1 MNLPGR
7 YPLTAYQQDIWAAN
21 SLFPDLPQ
29 FNCFITDRF
38 TGEVDVELLKE
49 CLRRAADRNDAFRLR
64 IAPEDGTPC
73 QWAEYETFDIPT
85 IDLSGAAAPREACET
100 WIKDAFDVPFEV
112 ERRRL
117 FTIAVLKEREDVVH
131 AYVKVHHIIA
141 DAWGLNL
148 FMSQVRAEYDQVR
161 RTGRFDDR
169 PVPSYLGFV
178 EEERRYRGSD
188 DHERDRE
195 FFQERLAGVTPAFFR
210 RTAPAGSRR
219 STRHSF
225 LIERDLIERIRE
237 RGHSVFAFVA
247 GAFAVYLS
255 RIHGSDE
262 VVLGVPLLNRPTAG
276 QKQTVGHVANT
287 LPLRVTPGRDRTM
300 SELVAEVQAGT
311 RALKPHERFSVGDLL
326 RSVPLQGSGPKR
338 LFDTTIAYLRWPSP
352 LAVQGVEY
360 ETVVQG
366 RAHDDDVLAVVVN
379 ELDDVSDVLV
389 DMDYALDVFD
399 ADFPIESV
407 ATHIE
412 AILRGTL
419 DQADRP
425 LSEVPMIGEAE
436 RAALIAAGSGP
447 VTDYSQ
453 DTTVHALFERQAART
468 PDRPAVIAEDP
479 AESLTFAQLD
489 AWANHVA
496 HRLRGDGVD
505 VGDRVAVVAERGP
518 QLVAAVLGVLKAG
531 GAYVPVDP
539 SHPAER
545 VRFLLAD
552 SGARSVLLGS
562 TVSASLVGDAVPVL
576 RLDATPRTAPA
587 PSGPVGGPGDL
598 AYVIYT
604 SGSTGQ
610 PKGVQVEHRSVV
622 NRLEWMQRRYPVG
635 DGDVL
640 LQKTPVTFDVSV
652 WELFWWAITGAGL
665 ALLPPGGER
674 DPGAILGTVRAH
686 RVSVAHFVPS
696 MLGPFLDLLEE
707 DPALLDGVASLRQV
721 FCSGEAL
728 APTQVNRFNRIFA
741 AAGRPAPRLVNLY
754 GPTEATVDVTYHDCP
769 GDAAQEV
776 RRVPIGRPIDNIRLY
791 VVGAHGDLQPVGVP
805 GELCIAGVGVAR
817 GYLDRP
823 ELDSAVFVA
832 DPFTP
837 GDEPLSGEGRRG
849 RMYRTGDRARW
860 LADGTLEYLGRL
872 DDQVKIRGNRV
883 ELGEVRD
890 RLAAFPGV
898 RDAIVVDRNSPARG
912 VHLVGYYVADEDV
925 RLADLRARLLESLPE
940 FMIPAFFVRIDGI
953 PLTAN
958 GKADRRRLPAPAAEA
973 DAKTA
978 EPTNEIEAKIA
989 AAWSLVL
996 ETDRIGVDQDYYSL
1010 GGDSIMMLR
1019 IQAEARRAGVH
1030 FTLADMVR
1038 NPTVAALAA
1047 TATTSSP
1054 TGQDAP
1060 LEPFALVSGID
1071 RARLTGLADAYP
1083 ATRLHLG
1090 LLYHSRERERTAVYH
1105 DVFRYSL
1112 TTEWNEEALR
1122 RAFDSL
1128 VRRHPV
1134 LRSAF
1139 DLGGYSEP
1147 LQLVHQEVDGG
1158 LEIADLRDLGEQ
1170 EAQAEVARHVEERRY
1185 HEYRLDRPPLYLFRA
1200 HVLNASVELVFSFH
1214 HAILDGW
1221 SVATLVRELLQD
1233 FLHNA
1238 GRPVAAVPS
1247 GPLPSPALY
1256 VREERRALASDSTRS
1271 YWQRLLTG
1279 AELVQIDGFRPY
1291 EPAGDEELIVHHVE
1305 LPDGLGATA
1314 RSLARAHGL
1323 PVKSLLLA
1331 AHCLTLRLFSDTRDI
1346 TTGLVTGGRP
1356 EEAGAE
1362 RITGLFLE
1370 TLPLRL
1376 DTQPRTWLD
1385 SAREVYQQ
1393 ERDSHP
1399 HRRYPLSAIQED
1411 RGGDVIFET
1420 AFNYVHLHVLTSLF
1434 EDTDMVLA
1442 DFRTWEETNF
1452 KLLVNA
1458 VVDPVDERLWLRMDC
1473 DGRTFSRAQVE
1484 SLGRT
1489 YLAVLQRM
1497 TEHPDADVDFAFLC
1511 DPRDEAALRAGTT
1524 PGTTS
1529 GTGTTPGP
1537 DGDAPMNVIRR
1548 IDEHV
1553 ARTPDAV
1560 AVSCGSRQWTYA
1572 QLDEAAN
1579 RIARGLIDAGARP
1592 GSTVGIAMDRSPET
1606 LATVLGVGK
1615 AGATC
1620 VPLDVSYPP
1629 ARLASMVAQADPLRI
1644 ITHETHAHLFE
1655 RSARLLHVDDLLA
1668 VEPAPVGGTELPE
1681 ITGETVAYL
1690 LFTSGSSGEP
1700 KGVELPHRVLANYM
1714 SWQIPAASG
1723 AAGGK
1728 TLQFA
1733 PLSFDV
1739 AFQEIYSTLCG
1750 GGTLQLLSEEER
1762 RDMPALLRLLDREEV
1777 ERAFMPFVALQQLA
1791 ETSQALG
1798 IRPRA
1803 LRVVISSG
1811 EQLRITDEI
1820 RRFCAALPGTVLEN
1834 QYGPTETHLLT
1845 HHTMTGD
1852 PADFPDLPPVGVP
1865 VDGIELHLLD
1875 GLMRPVPPGAK
1886 GEIYVGGVC
1895 LAHGYR
1901 NRPDLTEQRFVPH
1914 PSGEPGARLYRTGD
1928 LARVMPDGNLVWLG
1942 RADSQVKVRGFRVEL
1957 AEVEL
1962 AITKL
1967 AEEQP
1972 GIREAAVVARRREG
1986 ADAFLAAFLVGD
1998 AEAVDLDEVRTR
2010 LRTALPDYMV
2020 PSHLEWLP
2028 RLPLTPSGKRDD
2040 ALLRR
2045 MPLAAPTA
2053 HAAPP
2058 ADEHEK
2064 ALVGILAEL
2073 LELPT
2078 VGVRDNFFDIGGTSL
2093 TAMRLVMT
2101 IEKRYGVSVPISSF
2115 VAAPTVSGLAE
2126 RLRAG
2131 NSAAE
2136 FDPVVPIRTQGD
2148 KPPLFLVHPLGG
2160 HVLCYVRLARLLP
2173 QDQPVYALQAA
2184 GTVSGTEPLGSIPEL
2199 ADSYLKAMRRACPE
2213 GPYVI
2218 GGWSFG
2224 GFIAFEMA
2232 RQLRRADP
2240 DALRSAV
2247 LIDPIFVKQGER
2259 PDAADHSLLE
2269 WFFWELLWTGRSGT
2283 APVVPL
2289 PDGLAEEEKFDFIV
2303 EHATQAGVLPAGS
2316 SRTTVRRLFGMF
2328 KAHWQAILSY
2338 QPEPGDEDLVLL
2350 RATGGLPEILR
2361 PMHSAA
2367 RSLHEDPTNGWGALT
2382 TGRLQVVDVPGDHL
2396 VLLEEP
2402 HVNVIAEKIVEAV
2415 VDRLDHRQ
2423 ADRSGK

>member
-1 MNLPGR
+1 MNLRPR
-7 YPLTAYQQDIWAAN
+7 NPLTAYQQDIWAAN

-38 TGEVDVELLKE
+38 TGEVDVDLLKE
-49 CLRRAADRNDAFRLR
+49 CLRRAVDRNDAFRLR
-64 IAPEDGTPC
+64 IDPQDGTPG
-73 QWAEYETFDIPT
+73 QWAEDEAFDIPT
-85 IDLSGAAAPREACET
+85 VDFSAADEPRAACEA
-100 WIKDAFDVPFEV
+100 WIKDAFDAPIEV

-117 FTIAVLKEREDVVH
+117 FAIAVLKEREDVVRT
-131 AYVKVHHIIA
+131 YVKVHHIVA

-148 FMSQVRAEYDQVR
+148 FMSQVRAEYDRAR
-161 RTGRFDDR
+161 RTGEFDDPPAR
-169 PVPSYLGFV
+169 SYLDFA
-178 EEERRYRGSD
+178 EEQRRYQASD
-188 DHERDRE
+188 DHEQDRA
-195 FFQERLAGVTPAFFR
+195 FFQERLKDVAPAFFR
-210 RTAPAGSRR
+210 RAAPAGSRR
-219 STRHSF
+219 SARHSF
-225 LIERDLIERIRE
+225 LIERALIDRIRE
-237 RGHSVFAFVA
+237 RGDSVFAYVA
-247 GAFAVYLS
+247 SAFAVYLS

-262 VVLGVPLLNRPTAG
+262 VVLGVPLMNRTTAG
-276 QKQTVGHVANT
+276 QKQTVGHFANT
-287 LPLRVTPGRDRTM
+287 LPLRIAPGNDRTM
-300 SELVAEVQAGT
+300 SDLVADVQAAT
-311 RALKPHERFSVGDLL
+311 RALKPHERFALGDLL

-338 LFDTTIAYLRWPSP
+338 LFDTTIAYLRWPRP
-352 LAVQGVEY
+352 LAVHGVTY
-360 ETVVQG
+360 ETVVQA

-407 ATHIE
+407 ATHLE

-419 DQADRP
+419 DGADRP
-425 LSEVPMIGEAE
+425 LAEVPMLGGAE
-436 RAALIAAGSGP
+436 RAALLALGSGP
-447 VTDYSQ
+447 VTDFSAH
-453 DTTVHALFERQAART
+453 TTLHALFEQQAAIT
-468 PDRPAVIAEDP
+468 PDRPAVLAQDP
-479 AESLTFAQLD
+479 AQSLTFARLD
-489 AWANHVA
+489 GWANHVA
-496 HRLRGDGVD
+496 QRLRDDGVG
-505 VGDRVAVVAERGP
+505 VGDRVAVLAERGP

-539 SHPAER
+539 GHPAER
-545 VRFLLAD
+545 VRFLLTD
-552 SGARSVLLGS
+552 SGAKTVLLGS
-562 TVSASLVGDAVPVL
+562 TVPDSLVGDAAPVR
-576 RLDATPRTAPA
+576 RLDATPRTSPA
-587 PSGPVGGPGDL
+587 PPGPLGGPHDL

-622 NRLEWMQRRYPVG
+622 NRLEWMQRAYPVG
-635 DGDVL
+635 EGDVL
-640 LQKTPVTFDVSV
+640 LQKTPTTFDVSV

-665 ALLPPGGER
+665 ALLPPRGER
-674 DPGAILGTVRAH
+674 DPGAILRTVEAH

-707 DPALLDGVASLRQV
+707 DPARVDAIASLRLV

-728 APTQVNRFNRIFA
+728 TPAQVTRFNRAFT
-741 AAGRPAPRLVNLY
+741 AAGTRAPRLVNLY
-754 GPTEATVDVTYHDCP
+754 GPTEATVDVTCYDCP
-769 GDAAQEV
+769 GDAGEEV

-791 VVGAHGDLQPVGVP
+791 VVGAHGDLQPAGVA
-805 GELCIAGVGVAR
+805 GELCVAGVGVAR

-823 ELDSAVFVA
+823 ELDAAAFVA
-832 DPFTP
+832 DPFT
-837 GDEPLSGEGRRG
+837 GEG

-883 ELGEVRD
+883 ELGEVRN
-890 RLAAFPGV
+890 RLTALPGV
-898 RDAIVVDRNSPARG
+898 RDAIVVDRSTPARG
-912 VHLVGYYVADEDV
+912 LHLVGYYVAEQDMPAAE
-925 RLADLRARLLESLPE
+925 LRARLLDALPE
-940 FMIPAFFVRIDGI
+940 FMIPAFFVRIDRI

-973 DAKTA
+973 DTKAA
-978 EPTNEIEAKIA
+978 APANETEAKIA
-989 AAWSLVL
+989 AAWAAVL
-996 ETDRIGVDQDYYSL
+996 ETDVIGVDQDYYAL
-1010 GGDSIMMLR
+1010 GGDSILMLR

-1047 TATTSSP
+1047 TATTASEAERD
-1054 TGQDAP
+1054 TP
-1060 LEPFALVSGID
+1060 LEPFALISGVD
-1071 RARLTGLADAYP
+1071 RARLAGLDDAYP

-1090 LLYHSRERERTAVYH
+1090 LLYHSREHENSAVYH

-1112 TTEWNEEALR
+1112 KTVWDEAALR
-1122 RAFDSL
+1122 RAFDDL

-1147 LQLVHQEVDGG
+1147 LQLIHPDVDGG
-1158 LEIADLRDLGEQ
+1158 LEIADLRDLPD
-1170 EAQAEVARHVEERRY
+1170 ARARAEVDRHVQERRY
-1185 HEYRLDRPPLYLFRA
+1185 HAYRLDRPPLYLFRA
-1200 HVLNASVELVFSFH
+1200 HVLKDSLELVFSFH

-1221 SVATLVRELLQD
+1221 SVATVVRELLQD
-1233 FLHNA
+1233 FAHHA
-1238 GRPVAAVPS
+1238 GQPVPAVPA
-1247 GPLPSPALY
+1247 GELPSPALY
-1256 VREERRALASDSTRS
+1256 VREERRALASDLSKR
-1271 YWQRLLTG
+1271 YWQRLLDG
-1279 AELVQIDGFRPY
+1279 AELLQIDGLRPY
-1291 EPAGDEELIVHHVE
+1291 EPAGDEGVIVHEVE
-1305 LPDGLGATA
+1305 LPDGLDA
-1314 RSLARAHGL
+1314 RLRDLARDHGL

-1331 AHCLTLRLFSDTRDI
+1331 AHCLTLRLFSDTADI

-1362 RITGLFLE
+1362 RVTGLFLE

-1376 DTQPRTWLD
+1376 DPRPRTWLD
-1385 SAREVYQQ
+1385 AAREVYRQ

-1420 AFNYVHLHVLTSLF
+1420 AFNYVNPHVLTSLF
-1434 EDTDMVLA
+1434 EDTDMELTEL
-1442 DFRTWEETNF
+1442 RTWEETNF
-1452 KLLVNA
+1452 KLLLNA
-1458 VVDPVDERLWLRMDC
+1458 ITDPIDERLWLRMDC
-1473 DGRTFSRAQVE
+1473 DGHTFSRSQVE
-1484 SLGRT
+1484 SIGRT
-1489 YLAVLQRM
+1489 YLAVLRRI
-1497 TEHPDADVDFAFLC
+1497 TEHPDTGVDFGFLC
-1511 DPRDEAALRAGTT
+1511 DPRATAALRPGADAG
-1524 PGTTS
+1524 GDTS
-1529 GTGTTPGP
+1529 R
-1537 DGDAPMNVIRR
+1537 NVIAR
-1548 IDEHV
+1548 IAEHV

-1560 AVSCGSRQWTYA
+1560 AVSRGARQWTYA
-1572 QLDEAAN
+1572 QLDRAAD
-1579 RIARGLIDAGARP
+1579 RIARGLIAAGARP
-1592 GSTVGIAMDRSPET
+1592 GSTIGIAMDRSPET

-1615 AGATC
+1615 AAATC

-1629 ARLASMVAQADPLRI
+1629 ARLAAMVTRADPLRI
-1644 ITHETHAHLFE
+1644 ITHERHTHLFE
-1655 RSARLLHVDDLLA
+1655 DSSRLLSVDDLLA
-1668 VEPAPVGGTELPE
+1668 AEPAPDAGPLPE

-1690 LFTSGSSGEP
+1690 LFTSGSTGEP

-1714 SWQIPAASG
+1714 EWQIPSASG

-1750 GGTLQLLSEEER
+1750 GGTLHLLAEEER

-1777 ERAFMPFVALQQLA
+1777 ERVFMPCVALQQLA
-1791 ETSQALG
+1791 ETSQMLG

-1852 PADFPDLPPVGVP
+1852 PARFPDLPPIGVP
-1865 VDGIELHLLD
+1865 LPGIQVHLLD

-1886 GEIYVGGVC
+1886 GEVHIGGVC

-1901 NRPDLTEQRFVPH
+1901 DRPDLTEERFVPH

-1942 RADSQVKVRGFRVEL
+1942 RADSQVKVRGYRVEL
-1957 AEVEL
+1957 AEVEI
-1962 AITKL
+1962 AIAKL

-1998 AEAVDLDEVRTR
+1998 AAAVDLDEVRTR
-2010 LRTALPDYMV
+2010 LRGALPDYMV

-2045 MPLAAPTA
+2045 MPLAAPATD
-2053 HAAPP
+2053 AALP
-2058 ADEHEK
+2058 ADEHET

-2073 LELPT
+2073 LELPS

-2101 IEKRYGVSVPISSF
+2101 IEKRYGVSVPLSAF
-2115 VAAPTVSGLAE
+2115 VAAPTVAGLAQ

-2131 NSAAE
+2131 DSAAE

-2160 HVLCYVRLARLLP
+2160 HVLCYVRLARHLP
-2173 QDQPVYALQAA
+2173 DDQPVYALQAA
-2184 GTVSGTEPLGSIPEL
+2184 GTVPGTEPLTSIPEL
-2199 ADSYLKAMRRACPE
+2199 AETYLKAMRRACPH

-2232 RQLRRADP
+2232 RQLRRTDP
-2240 DALRSAV
+2240 GALHSAV
-2247 LIDPIFVKQGER
+2247 LIDPIAVKQGER
-2259 PDAADHSLLE
+2259 PDVEDHSLLE
-2269 WFFWELLWTGRSGT
+2269 WFFWELLWMERGGT
-2283 APVVPL
+2283 APVISL
-2289 PDGLAEEEKFDFIV
+2289 PDGLDEEATFDFIV
-2303 EHATQAGVLPAGS
+2303 GHATEAGVLPAGS
-2316 SRTTVRRLFGMF
+2316 SRATVRRLFTMF
-2328 KAHWQAILSY
+2328 KAHWHAILSY
-2338 QPEPGDEDLVLL
+2338 RPEQGDEDLTLL
-2350 RATGGLPEILR
+2350 RATAELPPILQ
-2361 PMHSAA
+2361 PMHGAA
-2367 RSLHEDPTNGWGALT
+2367 QSLHEDPTNGWGDLT
-2382 TGRLQVVDVPGDHL
+2382 TGHLQVVDVPGDHL

-2402 HVNVIAEKIVEAV
+2402 HVNVVAQKIREAMAG
-2415 VDRLDHRQ
+2415 RLDRHP
-2423 ADRSGK
+2423 ADGSGK

>member
-1 MNLPGR
+1 MNLRGR
-7 YPLTAYQQDIWAAN
+7 NSLTAYQQDIWAAN

-38 TGEVDVELLKE
+38 TGEVDVDLLKE

-64 IAPEDGTPC
+64 IDPEDGTPS
-73 QWAEYETFDIPT
+73 QWAEHEPFDIPT
-85 IDLSGAAAPREACET
+85 VDLSAAAAPRAACET

-131 AYVKVHHIIA
+131 AYVKVHHIVA

-161 RTGRFDDR
+161 RTGKYDDR
-169 PVPSYLGFV
+169 PVPSYLDFA
-178 EEERRYRGSD
+178 EEERSYRGSD

-195 FFQERLAGVTPAFFR
+195 FFQEQLRGVAPAFFR
-210 RTAPAGSRR
+210 RAAPAGTRR
-219 STRHSF
+219 SARHSF
-225 LIERDLIERIRE
+225 LIERALIERIRD

-247 GAFAVYLS
+247 SAFAVYLS

-262 VVLGVPLLNRPTAG
+262 VVLGIPLLNRPTAG
-276 QKQTVGHVANT
+276 QKETVGHFANT
-287 LPLRVTPGRDRTM
+287 LPLRVTAAPERTM
-300 SELVAEVQAGT
+300 TELVTGVQAAT

-352 LAVQGVEY
+352 LDVQGVAY
-360 ETVVQG
+360 ETVVQA

-389 DMDYALDVFD
+389 DMDHALDVFD

-419 DQADRP
+419 DRADRP
-425 LSEVPMIGEAE
+425 LSEVPMVGAAE
-436 RAALIAAGSGP
+436 RAALIATGTGP
-447 VTDYSQ
+447 VTEYSH

-468 PDRPAVIAEDP
+468 PDRLAVVADDP
-479 AESLTFAQLD
+479 ADALTFAQLD

-496 HRLRGDGVD
+496 HELRGDGVA
-505 VGDRVAVVAERGP
+505 VGDRVAVLAERGP

-545 VRFLLAD
+545 VGFLLAD
-552 SGARSVLLGS
+552 SGTKSVLLGT
-562 TVSASLVGDAVPVL
+562 TVSAALIGDAVPVRHL
-576 RLDATPRTAPA
+576 TAA
-587 PSGPVGGPGDL
+587 PLAASAPPVPVGGPHDL

-622 NRLEWMQRRYPVG
+622 NRLEWMQRGYPVG
-635 DGDVL
+635 VGDVL
-640 LQKTPVTFDVSV
+640 LQKTPATFDVSV
-652 WELFWWAITGAGL
+652 WELFWWAITGAGV
-665 ALLPPGGER
+665 ALLPPRGER
-674 DPGAILGTVRAH
+674 DPGAVLKTVKAH
-686 RVSVAHFVPS
+686 GVSVAHFVPS

-707 DPALLDGVASLRQV
+707 TPALLDDLASLRLV

-728 APTQVNRFNRIFA
+728 TPAQVNRFNQVFA
-741 AAGRPAPRLVNLY
+741 AAGAAAPRLVNLY
-754 GPTEATVDVTYHDCP
+754 GPTEGTVDVTYYDCP
-769 GDAAQEV
+769 ADPADEV

-791 VVGAHGDLQPVGVP
+791 VVGAHGDLQPAGVP
-805 GELCIAGVGVAR
+805 GELCIAGAGVAR

-823 ELDSAVFVA
+823 ELDAAVFVA

-837 GDEPLSGEGRRG
+837 GGRL
-849 RMYRTGDRARW
+849 YRTGDRARW

-883 ELGEVRD
+883 ELGEVRG
-890 RLAAFPGV
+890 RLTAFPGV
-898 RDAIVVDRNSPARG
+898 RDAVVVDRSTPAHG

-925 RLADLRARLLESLPE
+925 RPADLRARLLDSLPE
-940 FMIPAFFVRIDGI
+940 FMVPSFFVRIDRI

-958 GKADRRRLPAPAAEA
+958 GKTDRRALPAPAVETEA
-973 DAKTA
+973 RPAA
-978 EPTNEIEAKIA
+978 PANEIEAKIA
-989 AAWSLVL
+989 AAWAAVL
-996 ETDRIGVDQDYYSL
+996 ETDRVGVDQDYYSL
-1010 GGDSIMMLR
+1010 GGDSILMLR

-1038 NPTVAALAA
+1038 NPTVATLAT

-1054 TGQDAP
+1054 DAQDAP
-1060 LEPFALVSGID
+1060 LEPFALVSGVD

-1090 LLYHSRERERTAVYH
+1090 LLYHSREHERTAVYH

-1112 TTEWNEEALR
+1112 TTVWNEEALR
-1122 RAFDSL
+1122 RAFDDL
-1128 VRRHPV
+1128 VLRHPV

-1147 LQLVHQEVDGG
+1147 LQLVHREADGG
-1158 LEIADLRDLGEQ
+1158 LQIADLRDLGE
-1170 EAQAEVARHVEERRY
+1170 EAAQAEIDRHVEERRY

-1200 HVLNASVELVFSFH
+1200 HVLNNDTVELVFSFH

-1233 FLHNA
+1233 YLHHA
-1238 GRPVAAVPS
+1238 GSPVEAVPS
-1247 GPLPSPALY
+1247 GQLPSPALY
-1256 VREERRALASDSTRS
+1256 VREERRALASDLSRR

-1279 AELVQIDGFRPY
+1279 AELVQIDGLRPY
-1291 EPAGDEELIVHHVE
+1291 EPAGDEGIVVHRVE
-1305 LPDGLGATA
+1305 LPDGLDTTL
-1314 RSLARAHGL
+1314 RHLARAHSL

-1331 AHCLTLRLFSDTRDI
+1331 AHCLTLRLFSDTQDI

-1356 EEAGAE
+1356 EEADAE

-1376 DTQPRTWLD
+1376 DTRPRSWIGA
-1385 SAREVYQQ
+1385 AREVYQQ
-1393 ERDSHP
+1393 EQDSHP

-1411 RGGDVIFET
+1411 RGGDVVFET
-1420 AFNYVHLHVLTSLF
+1420 AFNYVHPHVLSSLF
-1434 EDTDMVLA
+1434 ENTDMALT

-1473 DGRTFSRAQVE
+1473 DGRTFSRSQVE
-1484 SLGRT
+1484 SIGQT
-1489 YLAVLQRM
+1489 YVAVLRQM
-1497 TEHPDADVDFAFLC
+1497 TEHPDTDADFAFLR
-1511 DPRDEAALRAGTT
+1511 DPRAEAALRADSA
-1524 PGTTS
+1524 PV
-1529 GTGTTPGP
+1529 
-1537 DGDAPMNVIRR
+1537 GDAPLNVIRR
-1548 IDEHV
+1548 IEEHV

-1579 RIARGLIDAGARP
+1579 RMARGLIEAGARP

-1615 AGATC
+1615 AGSTC

-1629 ARLASMVAQADPLRI
+1629 ARLAAMVAQADPLRI
-1644 ITHETHAHLFE
+1644 LTDRAHAHLFE
-1655 RSARLLHVDDLLA
+1655 DSSRLLYVADLLA
-1668 VEPAPVGGTELPE
+1668 AEPAPGGQPELPD

-1714 SWQIPAASG
+1714 EWQIPSASG
-1723 AAGGK
+1723 AAGGR

-1750 GGTLQLLSEEER
+1750 GGTLQLLAEDER

-1777 ERAFMPFVALQQLA
+1777 ERVFMPCVALQQLA

-1852 PADFPDLPPVGVP
+1852 PAGFPDLPPIGVP
-1865 VDGIELHLLD
+1865 VDGIGIHLLD

-1886 GEIYVGGVC
+1886 GEVYVGGVC

-1957 AEVEL
+1957 AEVEI
-1962 AITKL
+1962 AIAKL
-1967 AEEQP
+1967 AEELP

-1998 AEAVDLDEVRTR
+1998 AAAVDLDEVRTR
-2010 LRTALPDYMV
+2010 LRAVLPDYMM
-2020 PSHLEWLP
+2020 PAHLEWLP
-2028 RLPLTPSGKRDD
+2028 GLPLTPSGKRDD

-2053 HAAPP
+2053 DATPP
-2058 ADEHEK
+2058 GDAYER
-2064 ALVGILAEL
+2064 ALVDILAEL

-2101 IEKRYGVSVPISSF
+2101 IEKRYGVSVPLSAF
-2115 VAAPTVSGLAE
+2115 VAAPNVAGLAQ

-2131 NSAAE
+2131 ESAAE
-2136 FDPVVPIRTQGD
+2136 FDPVVPIRTGGG

-2160 HVLCYVRLARLLP
+2160 HVLCYVRLARHLP
-2173 QDQPVYALQAA
+2173 EDQPVYALQAA
-2184 GTVSGTEPLGSIPEL
+2184 GTAPGTEPLSSVPEL

-2224 GFIAFEMA
+2224 GFVAFEMA
-2232 RQLRRADP
+2232 RQLRSTDP
-2240 DALRSAV
+2240 GALRGTV
-2247 LIDPIFVKQGER
+2247 LIDPIAVKQGER
-2259 PDAADHSLLE
+2259 PDVADHSLLE
-2269 WFFWELLWTGRSGT
+2269 WFFWELLWMERGGT

-2289 PDGLAEEEKFDFIV
+2289 PEGLDDEAKFDFIV
-2303 EHATQAGVLPAGS
+2303 GHATQAGVLPAGS
-2316 SRTTVRRLFGMF
+2316 SRTTVRRLFRMF
-2328 KAHWQAILSY
+2328 KAHWQAILTY
-2338 QPEPGDEDLVLL
+2338 RPEPADGDLVLL
-2350 RATGGLPEILR
+2350 RATSELPEILQ
-2361 PMHSAA
+2361 PMHGAA
-2367 RSLHEDPTNGWGALT
+2367 QSLHEDPTNGWGDLT

-2402 HVNVIAEKIVEAV
+2402 HVNDVARTFVEAMADHL
-2415 VDRLDHRQ
+2415 DRRPT
-2423 ADRSGK
+2423 DRSGK

>member
-1 MNLPGR
+1 MNLRGR
-7 YPLTAYQQDIWAAN
+7 SSLTAYQQDIWAAN

-38 TGEVDVELLKE
+38 TGEVDVDLLKE

-64 IAPEDGTPC
+64 IDPEDGTPR
-73 QWAEYETFDIPT
+73 QWAEDETYDIPT
-85 IDLSGAAAPREACET
+85 IDLSGAEEPRAACEA
-100 WIKDAFDVPFEV
+100 WIRDEFDVPFEV

-117 FTIAVLKEREDVVH
+117 FRIAVLKEREDVVH
-131 AYVKVHHIIA
+131 AYVKVHHIVA

-169 PVPSYLGFV
+169 PVPSYLDFV
-178 EEERRYRGSD
+178 EEERRYQASD
-188 DHERDRE
+188 DHAHDRAY
-195 FFQERLAGVTPAFFR
+195 FQEQLRDVAPAFFR
-210 RTAPAGSRR
+210 RSAPAGSRR
-219 STRHSF
+219 SARHSF
-225 LIERDLIERIRE
+225 LIERAVIEAIRE

-247 GAFAVYLS
+247 SAFAVYLS
-255 RIHGSDE
+255 RVHGSDE

-276 QKQTVGHVANT
+276 QKQTVGHFANT
-287 LPLRVTPGRDRTM
+287 LPLRVAPGGQRTM
-300 SELVAEVQAGT
+300 SDLVAGVQSAT
-311 RALKPHERFSVGDLL
+311 RTLKSHERFSLGDLL
-326 RSVPLQGSGPKR
+326 RSVPLQDSGPKR

-352 LAVQGVEY
+352 LDVQGVTY
-360 ETVVQG
+360 ETVVQA

-412 AILRGTL
+412 AILKGTL
-419 DQADRP
+419 ARPDRP
-425 LSEVPMIGEAE
+425 LAEIPMIGDAE
-436 RAALIAAGSGP
+436 RAALIATGSGP
-447 VTDYSQ
+447 VTGFSD
-453 DTTVHALFERQAART
+453 DTTLHALFERQAAET
-468 PDRPAVIAEDP
+468 PDRPAVVADDP
-479 AESLTFAQLD
+479 AASLTFAQLD
-489 AWANHVA
+489 AWANHIA
-496 HRLRGDGVD
+496 HRLRDDGVGA
-505 VGDRVAVVAERGP
+505 GDRVAVVAERGP
-518 QLVAAVLGVLKAG
+518 HLIAAVLGVLKAG

-539 SHPAER
+539 GHPAER
-545 VRFLLAD
+545 VGFLLAD
-552 SGARSVLLGS
+552 SGAKAVLLGS
-562 TVSASLVGDAVPVL
+562 TVPASLVGDAVPVR
-576 RLDATPRTAPA
+576 RLDSTPQAAPA
-587 PSGPVGGPGDL
+587 PPEPAGGPGDL

-604 SGSTGQ
+604 SGSTGR

-622 NRLEWMQRRYPVG
+622 NRLEWMQRGYPIG
-635 DGDVL
+635 AGDVL

-665 ALLPPGGER
+665 ALLPPRGER
-674 DPGAILGTVRAH
+674 DPGAILQTVKTH

-707 DPALLDGVASLRQV
+707 TPALLHDLASLRLV

-728 APTQVNRFNRIFA
+728 TPAHVNRFNRVFA
-741 AAGRPAPRLVNLY
+741 AAGADAPRLVNLY
-754 GPTEATVDVTYHDCP
+754 GPTEATVDVTYYDCP
-769 GDAAQEV
+769 GDAAEEI

-791 VVGAHGDLQPVGVP
+791 VVGAHGDLQPTGVP

-823 ELDSAVFVA
+823 ELDAAAFVP

-837 GDEPLSGEGRRG
+837 GG

-860 LADGTLEYLGRL
+860 LADGTLAYLGRL

-883 ELGEVRD
+883 ELGEVRN
-890 RLAAFPGV
+890 RLAALRGI
-898 RDAIVVDRNSPARG
+898 RDALVVDRTSPSRG
-912 VHLVGYYVADEDV
+912 VHLVGYYVADDEV
-925 RLADLRARLLESLPE
+925 PLTDLRAQLLDVLPE
-940 FMIPAFFVRIDGI
+940 FMIPAFFVRLDRI

-958 GKADRRRLPAPAAEA
+958 GKADRRRLPAPAVEA
-973 DAKTA
+973 DTRTTA
-978 EPTNEIEAKIA
+978 PANEIEAKIA
-989 AAWSLVL
+989 AAWSAVL
-996 ETDRIGVDQDYYSL
+996 ETDVIGVDQDYYSL

-1047 TATTSSP
+1047 TATTTSP
-1054 TGQDAP
+1054 DGQDAP
-1060 LEPFALVSGID
+1060 LEPFALVSGVD
-1071 RARLTGLADAYP
+1071 RARLAGLADAYP

-1090 LLYHSRERERTAVYH
+1090 LLYHSRERERSAVYH

-1112 TTEWNEEALR
+1112 KTVWDEEALR
-1122 RAFDSL
+1122 RAFDGL
-1128 VRRHPV
+1128 VGRHPV

-1147 LQLVHQEVDGG
+1147 LQLVHREAHGG
-1158 LEIADLRDLGEQ
+1158 LEIADLRRLGDQ
-1170 EAQAEVARHVEERRY
+1170 EAEAEVARHVEERRY
-1185 HEYRLDRPPLYLFRA
+1185 HAYRLDRPPLYLFRA
-1200 HVLNASVELVFSFH
+1200 HVLRDSVELVFSFH

-1221 SVATLVRELLQD
+1221 SVATLVSELLQD
-1233 FLHNA
+1233 YLHHA
-1238 GRPVAAVPS
+1238 GRPVAAVPT
-1247 GPLPSPALY
+1247 GHLPSPALY
-1256 VREERRALASDSTRS
+1256 VREERRALASEDSRR

-1291 EPAGDEELIVHHVE
+1291 EPAGDQELIVHHVE
-1305 LPDGLGATA
+1305 LPDGLGT
-1314 RSLARAHGL
+1314 RVRHLARAHGL
-1323 PVKSLLLA
+1323 PVKALLLA
-1331 AHCLTLRLFSDTRDI
+1331 AHCLTLRLLSDTRDI

-1356 EEAGAE
+1356 EQAGAE

-1376 DTQPRTWLD
+1376 DTRPRTWLD
-1385 SAREVYQQ
+1385 AAREVYRQ

-1399 HRRYPLSAIQED
+1399 HRHYPLSAIQED

-1420 AFNYVHLHVLTSLF
+1420 AFNYVHLRVLNSLLK
-1434 EDTDMVLA
+1434 DTGLELT

-1458 VVDPVDERLWLRMDC
+1458 VVDPVDERLWLRMDG

-1484 SLGRT
+1484 SIGRT
-1489 YLAVLQRM
+1489 YLAVLRQI
-1497 TEHPDADVDFAFLC
+1497 TDHPDADVDFAFLC
-1511 DPRDEAALRAGTT
+1511 DPRDEAALRTGSA
-1524 PGTTS
+1524 PGAA
-1529 GTGTTPGP
+1529 
-1537 DGDAPMNVIRR
+1537 GDALPDVIRR

-1560 AVSCGSRQWTYA
+1560 AVSCGPRQWTYA
-1572 QLDEAAN
+1572 QLDEAAH
-1579 RIARGLIDAGARP
+1579 RIARGLIAAGARP
-1592 GSTVGIAMDRSPET
+1592 GSTIGIAMDRSPET

-1615 AGATC
+1615 AAATC

-1629 ARLASMVAQADPLRI
+1629 ARLAAMVAQADPLRI
-1644 ITHETHAHLFE
+1644 ITHDTHAHLFAD
-1655 RSARLLHVDDLLA
+1655 SDRLLSVDDLLA
-1668 VEPAPVGGTELPE
+1668 AEPAPDGPPLPK

-1714 SWQIPAASG
+1714 EWQIPSASG

-1750 GGTLQLLSEEER
+1750 GGTLQLISEEER

-1777 ERAFMPFVALQQLA
+1777 ERAFMPCVALQQLA

-1811 EQLRITDEI
+1811 EQLRITEEI

-1852 PADFPDLPPVGVP
+1852 PAGFPDLPPIGVP
-1865 VDGIELHLLD
+1865 VDGIEIHLLD

-1886 GEIYVGGVC
+1886 GEIYIGGVC

-1914 PSGEPGARLYRTGD
+1914 PSGVPGARLYRTGD

-1962 AITKL
+1962 AIAKI

-1998 AEAVDLDEVRTR
+1998 PDAVDLDEVRTR

-2045 MPLAAPTA
+2045 MPLAAPATDA
-2053 HAAPP
+2053 TPP

-2078 VGVRDNFFDIGGTSL
+2078 LGVRDNFFDIGGTSL

-2101 IEKRYGVSVPISSF
+2101 LEKRYGVTVPLSAF
-2115 VAAPTVSGLAE
+2115 VAAPTVAGLAE
-2126 RLRAG
+2126 WLRSG
-2131 NSAAE
+2131 NPAAE
-2136 FDPVVPIRTQGD
+2136 FDPVVPIRTQGG

-2160 HVLCYVRLARLLP
+2160 HVLCYVRLARHLP
-2173 QDQPVYALQAA
+2173 DDQPVYALQAA
-2184 GTVSGTEPLGSIPEL
+2184 GTVPGTEPLDSVSEL
-2199 ADSYLKAMRRACPE
+2199 AASYLKAMRRACPD

-2224 GFIAFEMA
+2224 GFVAFEMA
-2232 RQLRRADP
+2232 RQLRRTDP
-2240 DALRSAV
+2240 EALQGTV
-2247 LIDPIFVKQGER
+2247 LIDPIFVRQGER
-2259 PDAADHSLLE
+2259 PDVADHSLLE
-2269 WFFWELLWTGRSGT
+2269 WFFWELLWTGRDGT
-2283 APVVPL
+2283 APVVSL
-2289 PDGLAEEEKFDFIV
+2289 PDGLDDEAKLDFIV
-2303 EHATQAGVLPAGS
+2303 EHATRAGVLPTGS
-2316 SRTTVRRLFGMF
+2316 SRTTVRRLFTMF
-2328 KAHWQAILSY
+2328 KAHWRAILTY
-2338 QPEPGDEDLVLL
+2338 QPAPGDEDVVLL
-2350 RATGGLPEILR
+2350 RATSELPEILR
-2361 PMHSAA
+2361 PMHGAA
-2367 RSLHEDPTNGWGALT
+2367 QSLHEDPTNGWGALT

-2396 VLLEEP
+2396 VLLDEP
-2402 HVNVIAEKIVEAV
+2402 HVNDVARRVAEV
-2415 VDRLDHRQ
+2415 VDGRPDGRQ
-2423 ADRSGK
+2423 AERSGT

>member
-1 MNLPGR
+1 MNLRGSSS
-7 YPLTAYQQDIWAAN
+7 LTAYQQDIWAGN

-38 TGEVDVELLKE
+38 TGEVDVDLLKE
-49 CLRRAADRNDAFRLR
+49 CLRRAADRNDAFQLR
-64 IAPEDGTPC
+64 IDPEDGTPR
-73 QWAEYETFDIPT
+73 QWVEHEAFDIPT
-85 IDLSGAAAPREACET
+85 IDLSGTAAPRAACET

-117 FTIAVLKEREDVVH
+117 FEIAILKEREDVVH
-131 AYVKVHHIIA
+131 AYVKVHHIVA

-169 PVPSYLGFV
+169 PAPSYLDFV
-178 EEERRYRGSD
+178 EDERRYRGSD
-188 DHERDRE
+188 DHERDRA
-195 FFQERLAGVTPAFFR
+195 FFQEQLEGVAPAFFR
-210 RTAPAGSRR
+210 RAAPAGSRR
-219 STRHSF
+219 SARHGF
-225 LIERDLIERIRE
+225 LIERGLIDRIRE
-237 RGHSVFAFVA
+237 RGDSVFAFVA
-247 GAFAVYLS
+247 SAFAVYLS
-255 RIHGSDE
+255 RIHGTDE

-276 QKQTVGHVANT
+276 QKRTVGHFANT
-287 LPLRVTPGRDRTM
+287 LPLRVTPGGDRTM
-300 SELVAEVQAGT
+300 TELVAEVQAAT
-311 RALKPHERFSVGDLL
+311 RALKPHERYSLGDLL

-338 LFDTTIAYLRWPSP
+338 LFDTTIAYLRWPTP
-352 LAVQGVEY
+352 LDVQDVAY
-360 ETVVQG
+360 ETVVQA

-419 DQADRP
+419 AGADRP
-425 LSEVPMIGEAE
+425 LSEVPMISATE
-436 RAALIAAGSGP
+436 RAALVAAGSGP

-453 DTTVHALFERQAART
+453 DTTLHALFERQAART
-468 PDRPAVIAEDP
+468 PDRLAVVADDP

-489 AWANHVA
+489 AWANHIA
-496 HRLRGDGVD
+496 HQLRGDGVGA
-505 VGDRVAVVAERGP
+505 GDRVAVVAERSP

-539 SHPAER
+539 GHPAER

-552 SGARSVLLGS
+552 SGAKSVLLGG
-562 TVSASLVGDAVPVL
+562 TVSGSLVGDAVPV
-576 RLDATPRTAPA
+576 RHLDATARVASAP
-587 PSGPVGGPGDL
+587 PVPVSGPRDL

-604 SGSTGQ
+604 SGSTGR

-635 DGDVL
+635 GGDVL

-652 WELFWWAITGAGL
+652 WELFWWASTGAGL
-665 ALLPPGGER
+665 ALLPPRGER
-674 DPGAILGTVRAH
+674 DPGVILGTVEAH

-707 DPALLDGVASLRQV
+707 DPALLDRIASLRLV

-728 APTQVNRFNRIFA
+728 TPAQVNRFNRVFA
-741 AAGRPAPRLVNLY
+741 AAGATAPRLVNLY

-769 GDAAQEV
+769 GDTAEAV
-776 RRVPIGRPIDNIRLY
+776 RRVPIGRPIDNVRLY
-791 VVGAHGDLQPVGVP
+791 VVGAYGDLQPTGVP
-805 GELCIAGVGVAR
+805 GELCVAGVCVAR
-817 GYLDRP
+817 GYLGRP
-823 ELDSAVFVA
+823 ELDSAAFVA

-837 GDEPLSGEGRRG
+837 GTEVPPGEGRG

-925 RLADLRARLLESLPE
+925 RPADLRARLLDSLPE
-940 FMIPAFFVRIDGI
+940 FMIPAFFVRIDRI

-958 GKADRRRLPAPAAEA
+958 GKADRRRLPAPAVEA
-973 DAKTA
+973 DARNA

-989 AAWSLVL
+989 AAWSVVL
-996 ETDRIGVDQDYYSL
+996 ETDGIGVDQDYYSL

-1047 TATTSSP
+1047 TATTSTP
-1054 TGQDAP
+1054 DGQDTP
-1060 LEPFALVSGID
+1060 LEPFALVSGVD

-1090 LLYHSRERERTAVYH
+1090 LLYHSREHEKTAVYH

-1112 TTEWNEEALR
+1112 KTVWDEAALR

-1158 LEIADLRDLGEQ
+1158 LEITDLRDLGDR
-1170 EAQAEVARHVEERRY
+1170 EAQAEVARHIEERRY

-1200 HVLNASVELVFSFH
+1200 HVLNGSVELVFSFH

-1238 GRPVAAVPS
+1238 GQPVAAVPS

-1256 VREERRALASDSTRS
+1256 VREERRALASDSTRR
-1271 YWQRLLTG
+1271 YWQRLLAG
-1279 AELVQIDGFRPY
+1279 SELVQIDGFRPY
-1291 EPAGDEELIVHHVE
+1291 EPAGDEGLIVHHVE
-1305 LPDGLGATA
+1305 LPDGLGTEV
-1314 RSLARAHGL
+1314 RDLARAHGL

-1331 AHCLTLRLFSDTRDI
+1331 AHCLTLRLFSDTQDI

-1376 DTQPRTWLD
+1376 DTRPRTWLD
-1385 SAREVYQQ
+1385 SAREVYRQ

-1411 RGGDVIFET
+1411 RGGDVVFET
-1420 AFNYVHLHVLTSLF
+1420 AFNYVHLHVLSSLF
-1434 EDTDMVLA
+1434 EDTDMALT

-1458 VVDPVDERLWLRMDC
+1458 VVDPMDDRLWLRMDC
-1473 DGRTFSRAQVE
+1473 DGRTFSRSQAE

-1497 TEHPDADVDFAFLC
+1497 TEQPDADVDFAFLR
-1511 DPRDEAALRAGTT
+1511 DPRDEALLRAGST
-1524 PGTTS
+1524 PGT
-1529 GTGTTPGP
+1529 GADTPL
-1537 DGDAPMNVIRR
+1537 NVIRR

-1560 AVSCGSRQWTYA
+1560 AVSCGPRQWTYA
-1572 QLDEAAN
+1572 RLDEAAN
-1579 RIARGLIDAGARP
+1579 RIARGLIGAGARP
-1592 GSTVGIAMDRSPET
+1592 GATVGIAMDRSPET

-1629 ARLASMVAQADPLRI
+1629 ARLAAMVAQADPLRI

-1655 RSARLLHVDDLLA
+1655 DSSRLLRVDDLLA
-1668 VEPAPVGGTELPE
+1668 AEPEPGGGPELPE

-1714 SWQIPAASG
+1714 RWQIPSASG

-1777 ERAFMPFVALQQLA
+1777 ERVFMPYVALQQLA

-1852 PADFPDLPPVGVP
+1852 PDGFPDLPPIGTP
-1865 VDGIELHLLD
+1865 IDGIEIHLLD

-1886 GEIYVGGVC
+1886 GEVYVGGVC

-1914 PSGEPGARLYRTGD
+1914 PSGQPGARLYRTGD

-1962 AITKL
+1962 AIAKL

-1998 AEAVDLDEVRTR
+1998 AEAVELDEVRTR
-2010 LRTALPDYMV
+2010 LRTVLPDYMV

-2045 MPLAAPTA
+2045 MPLSAPTTDA
-2053 HAAPP
+2053 TPP
-2058 ADEHEK
+2058 GDEYEK
-2064 ALVGILAEL
+2064 ALVGILSEL
-2073 LELPT
+2073 LGLPT
-2078 VGVRDNFFDIGGTSL
+2078 LGVRDNFFDIGGTSL

-2101 IEKRYGVSVPISSF
+2101 IEKRYGVSVPLSAF

-2131 NSAAE
+2131 GPAAE

-2160 HVLCYVRLARLLP
+2160 HVLCYVRLARHLP
-2173 QDQPVYALQAA
+2173 EDQPVYALQAA
-2184 GTVSGTEPLGSIPEL
+2184 GTVPGTEPLSSIPEL

-2232 RQLRRADP
+2232 RQLRSADP
-2240 DALRSAV
+2240 AALQGTV

-2259 PDAADHSLLE
+2259 PDVADHSLLE
-2269 WFFWELLWTGRSGT
+2269 WFFWELLWTGSDGT
-2283 APVVPL
+2283 APVIAL
-2289 PDGLAEEEKFDFIV
+2289 PDGLDEEAKFDFIV
-2303 EHATQAGVLPAGS
+2303 EHATRAGVLPTGS

-2328 KAHWQAILSY
+2328 KAHWRAILSY
-2338 QPEPGDEDLVLL
+2338 RPETGDEDLVLL
-2350 RATGGLPEILR
+2350 RATSELPEILR
-2361 PMHSAA
+2361 PMHQAA

-2382 TGRLQVVDVPGDHL
+2382 TGRVRTVDVPGDHL

-2402 HVNVIAEKIVEAV
+2402 HVNVVAQRVAEAV
-2415 VDRLDHRQ
+2415 TGRLDQRPVE
-2423 ADRSGK
+2423 RSGK

>member
-1 MNLPGR
+1 MNLRGR
-7 YPLTAYQQDIWAAN
+7 TSLTAYQQDIWAAN

-38 TGEVDVELLKE
+38 TGEVDVDLLKD

-64 IAPEDGTPC
+64 IDPEDGTPR
-73 QWAEYETFDIPT
+73 QWAEHEAFDIPT
-85 IDLSGAAAPREACET
+85 IDLSGSAAPRAACEA
-100 WIKDAFDVPFEV
+100 WIKDEFDVPFEV

-117 FTIAVLKEREDVVH
+117 FKIAVLRERADVVH
-131 AYVKVHHIIA
+131 TYVKVHHIVA

-161 RTGRFDDR
+161 RTGRSEDR
-169 PVPSYLGFV
+169 PAPSYLDFV
-178 EEERRYRGSD
+178 EDERGYRGSE
-188 DHERDRE
+188 DHRRDRE
-195 FFQERLAGVTPAFFR
+195 YFQERMEGVAPAFFR
-210 RTAPAGSRR
+210 RAAPAGSRR
-219 STRHSF
+219 SARHSF
-225 LIERDLIERIRE
+225 LIERALIERIRE
-237 RGHSVFAFVA
+237 RGSSVFAFVA

-276 QKQTVGHVANT
+276 QKQTVGHFANT
-287 LPLRVTPGRDRTM
+287 LPLRVAPGQNRTM
-300 SELVAEVQAGT
+300 GELVAGVQAAT
-311 RALKPHERFSVGDLL
+311 RALKPHERFSLGDLL
-326 RSVPLQGSGPKR
+326 RSVPLQDSGPKR

-352 LAVQGVEY
+352 LDVQGVEY
-360 ETVVQG
+360 ETVVQA

-407 ATHIE
+407 ATHLKAIIE
-412 AILRGTL
+412 GALAR
-419 DQADRP
+419 ADRP
-425 LSEVPMIGEAE
+425 LSEIPMIGDAE

-447 VTDYSQ
+447 VTDYSE

-468 PDRPAVIAEDP
+468 PDRPALVADDP
-479 AESLTFAQLD
+479 AQTLTFARLD

-496 HRLRGDGVD
+496 HRLRGDGVEA
-505 VGDRVAVVAERGP
+505 GDRVAVVAERGP

-531 GAYVPVDP
+531 AAYVPVDP

-545 VRFLLAD
+545 VGFLLAD
-552 SGARSVLLGS
+552 SGAKSVLLGT
-562 TVSASLVGDAVPVL
+562 TVSASLVGDAVPVR
-576 RLDATPRTAPA
+576 RLDATPRAAPA
-587 PSGPVGGPGDL
+587 PPAPAGGPRDL

-604 SGSTGQ
+604 SGSTGR

-622 NRLEWMQRRYPVG
+622 NRLEWMQRGYPVDG
-635 DGDVL
+635 GDVL
-640 LQKTPVTFDVSV
+640 LHKTPVTFDVSV

-674 DPGAILGTVRAH
+674 DPGAILATVGAH

-707 DPALLDGVASLRQV
+707 TPALVDDIASLRLV

-728 APTQVNRFNRIFA
+728 TPAQVNRFNGVFA
-741 AAGRPAPRLVNLY
+741 AAGAAAPRLVNLY

-769 GDAAQEV
+769 GDAAEEV
-776 RRVPIGRPIDNIRLY
+776 RRVPIGRPIDNIRIY
-791 VVGAHGDLQPVGVP
+791 VVGAHGDLQPTGVP
-805 GELCIAGVGVAR
+805 GELCVAGVGVAR

-837 GDEPLSGEGRRG
+837 GD

-890 RLAAFPGV
+890 RLTAFPGV
-898 RDAIVVDRNSPARG
+898 RDAIVVDRHTPARG
-912 VHLVGYYVADEDV
+912 THLVGYYVADEEV
-925 RLADLRARLLESLPE
+925 RLADLRARLLQSLPE
-940 FMIPAFFVRIDGI
+940 FMIPAFFVRIDRI

-958 GKADRRRLPAPAAEA
+958 GKADRRRLPAPTVEA
-973 DAKTA
+973 DARTA
-978 EPTNEIEAKIA
+978 APANEIEAKIA
-989 AAWSLVL
+989 AAWSAVL
-996 ETDRIGVDQDYYSL
+996 ETDAIGVDQDYYSL
-1010 GGDSIMMLR
+1010 GGDSILMLR

-1047 TATTSSP
+1047 VATTSSP
-1054 TGQDAP
+1054 DGQDTP
-1060 LEPFALVSGID
+1060 LEPFALVSGVD

-1090 LLYHSRERERTAVYH
+1090 LLYHSREHERTAVYH

-1112 TTEWNEEALR
+1112 KTVWNEEALR

-1147 LQLVHQEVDGG
+1147 LQLVHHEAHGG
-1158 LEIADLRDLGEQ
+1158 LEIADLRDLGEE
-1170 EAQAEVARHVEERRY
+1170 EAQAEIDRHVEERRY

-1200 HVLNASVELVFSFH
+1200 HVLNTSVELVFSFH

-1238 GRPVAAVPS
+1238 GRPVPAVPA
-1247 GPLPSPALY
+1247 GRLPSPALY
-1256 VREERRALASDSTRS
+1256 VREERRALASETTRR

-1291 EPAGDEELIVHHVE
+1291 EPAGDEGLVVHHVE
-1305 LPDGLGATA
+1305 LPDGLGAKV
-1314 RSLARAHGL
+1314 RLLARTHGL

-1331 AHCLTLRLFSDTRDI
+1331 AHCLTLRLLSDTPDV

-1376 DTQPRTWLD
+1376 DTQRRTWLD
-1385 SAREVYQQ
+1385 SAREVYRQ

-1399 HRRYPLSAIQED
+1399 HRHYPLSAIQED

-1420 AFNYVHLHVLTSLF
+1420 AFNYVHLHVLTSLL
-1434 EDTDMVLA
+1434 EDTDMVLS

-1473 DGRTFSRAQVE
+1473 DGRTFSRSQAR
-1484 SLGRT
+1484 SIGRT
-1489 YLAVLQRM
+1489 YLAVLERM
-1497 TEHPDADVDFAFLC
+1497 TEHPDADVDFSFLC
-1511 DPRDEAALRAGTT
+1511 DPRAEAALRAGSA
-1524 PGTTS
+1524 PGA
-1529 GTGTTPGP
+1529 
-1537 DGDAPMNVIRR
+1537 DGDTPENVIRR
-1548 IDEHV
+1548 IEEHV

-1560 AVSCGSRQWTYA
+1560 AVSLGPRQWTYA
-1572 QLDEAAN
+1572 RLDEAAD
-1579 RIARGLIDAGARP
+1579 RIARGLIGAGARP

-1629 ARLASMVAQADPLRI
+1629 ARLAAMVAQADPLRI
-1644 ITHETHAHLFE
+1644 ITHDTHAHLFE
-1655 RSARLLHVDDLLA
+1655 DASRLLYVDDLLA
-1668 VEPAPVGGTELPE
+1668 AEPEPGGGPRLPE

-1714 SWQIPAASG
+1714 RWQIPSASG

-1750 GGTLQLLSEEER
+1750 GGTLQLLAEEER
-1762 RDMPALLRLLDREEV
+1762 RDMPALLRLLDREAV
-1777 ERAFMPFVALQQLA
+1777 ERVFMPCVALQQLA

-1798 IRPRA
+1798 VRPRA

-1852 PADFPDLPPVGVP
+1852 PAGFPDLPPIGTP
-1865 VDGIELHLLD
+1865 IDGIEIHLLD

-1886 GEIYVGGVC
+1886 GEVYIGGVC

-1957 AEVEL
+1957 AEVEI
-1962 AITKL
+1962 AIAKL

-1998 AEAVDLDEVRTR
+1998 PAAVDLDEVRAR
-2010 LRTALPDYMV
+2010 LRTALPDYMM

-2045 MPLAAPTA
+2045 MPLAAPA
-2053 HAAPP
+2053 ADAAPP

-2073 LELPT
+2073 LELPSL
-2078 VGVRDNFFDIGGTSL
+2078 GVRDNFFDIGGTSL

-2101 IEKRYGVSVPISSF
+2101 IEKRYGVSVPLSAF

-2126 RLRAG
+2126 LLRAG
-2131 NSAAE
+2131 DPAAE

-2160 HVLCYVRLARLLP
+2160 HVLCYVRLARHLP
-2173 QDQPVYALQAA
+2173 EDQPVYALQAA
-2184 GTVSGTEPLGSIPEL
+2184 GTVPGTEPLNSVPEL
-2199 ADSYLKAMRRACPE
+2199 ADSYLEAMRRVCPE

-2232 RQLRRADP
+2232 RRLRRADP
-2240 DALRSAV
+2240 DALRGTV
-2247 LIDPIFVKQGER
+2247 LIDPIFVEQGQR
-2259 PDAADHSLLE
+2259 PDVADHSLLE
-2269 WFFWELLWTGRSGT
+2269 WFFWELLWTERGGSE
-2283 APVVPL
+2283 PVVSL
-2289 PDGLAEEEKFDFIV
+2289 PDGLEEEAKFGFIV
-2303 EHATQAGVLPAGS
+2303 EHATRAGVLPAGS
-2316 SRTTVRRLFGMF
+2316 SRTTVRRLFRMF
-2328 KAHWQAILSY
+2328 RAHWEAILSY
-2338 QPEPGDEDLVLL
+2338 RPETGDEDLVLL
-2350 RATGGLPEILR
+2350 RAASELPEVLR
-2361 PMHSAA
+2361 PMHGAA

-2382 TGRLQVVDVPGDHL
+2382 TGRLRVVDVPGDHL
-2396 VLLEEP
+2396 VLMEEP
-2402 HVNVIAEKIVEAV
+2402 HVNVVALRIAEAMAG
-2415 VDRLDHRQ
+2415 RLDRRPD
-2423 ADRSGK
+2423 DRSGK

>member
-1 MNLPGR
+1 MNLRPR
-7 YPLTAYQQDIWAAN
+7 NPLTAYQQDIWAAN

-38 TGEVDVELLKE
+38 TGEVDVDLLKE
-49 CLRRAADRNDAFRLR
+49 CLRRAVDRHDAFRLR
-64 IAPEDGTPC
+64 IDPQDGTPG
-73 QWAEYETFDIPT
+73 QWAEDEAFDIPT
-85 IDLSGAAAPREACET
+85 VDFSAADEPRAACEA
-100 WIKDAFDVPFEV
+100 WIKDAFDVPIEV

-117 FTIAVLKEREDVVH
+117 FTLAVLKEREDVVRT
-131 AYVKVHHIIA
+131 YVKVHHIVA

-148 FMSQVRAEYDQVR
+148 FMSQVRADYDQAR
-161 RTGRFDDR
+161 RTGEFAD
-169 PVPSYLGFV
+169 PPAPSYLDFA
-178 EEERRYRGSD
+178 EEQRRYQASD
-188 DHERDRE
+188 DHEQDRA
-195 FFQERLAGVTPAFFR
+195 FFQERLKDVTPAFFR
-210 RTAPAGSRR
+210 RAAPAGSRR
-219 STRHSF
+219 SARHSF
-225 LIERDLIERIRE
+225 LIERALIDRIRE
-237 RGHSVFAFVA
+237 RGDSVFAFVA
-247 GAFAVYLS
+247 AAFAVYLS

-262 VVLGVPLLNRPTAG
+262 VVLGVPLLNRPTPE
-276 QKQTVGHVANT
+276 QKQTVGHFANT
-287 LPLRVTPGRDRTM
+287 LPLRIAPGNDRTM
-300 SELVAEVQAGT
+300 SDLVADVQAAT
-311 RALKPHERFSVGDLL
+311 RALKPHERFALGDLL
-326 RSVPLQGSGPKR
+326 RSVPLQGGGPKR
-338 LFDTTIAYLRWPSP
+338 LFDTTIAYLRWPPP
-352 LAVQGVEY
+352 LAVHGVTY

-407 ATHIE
+407 GTHLE

-419 DQADRP
+419 DRADRP
-425 LSEVPMIGEAE
+425 LAEVPLLGDAE
-436 RAALIAAGSGP
+436 RAALLALGSGP
-447 VTDYSQ
+447 VTDFSAH
-453 DTTVHALFERQAART
+453 TTLHALFEQQAAIT
-468 PDRPAVIAEDP
+468 PDRPAVLAQDP
-479 AESLTFAQLD
+479 AQSLTFARLD
-489 AWANHVA
+489 GWANHIA
-496 HRLRGDGVD
+496 RRLRDDGVD
-505 VGDRVAVVAERGP
+505 VGDRVAVLAERGP

-545 VRFLLAD
+545 VRFLLTD
-552 SGARSVLLGS
+552 SGAKTVLLGS
-562 TVSASLVGDAVPVL
+562 TVPDSLVGDAAPVR
-576 RLDATPRTAPA
+576 RLDATPRTSPA
-587 PSGPVGGPGDL
+587 PPGPLGGPHDL

-622 NRLEWMQRRYPVG
+622 NRLEWMQRAYPVG
-635 DGDVL
+635 EGDVL
-640 LQKTPVTFDVSV
+640 LQKTPTTFDVSV

-665 ALLPPGGER
+665 ALLPPRGER
-674 DPGAILGTVRAH
+674 DPGAILRTVEAH

-707 DPALLDGVASLRQV
+707 DPARVDAIASLRLV

-728 APTQVNRFNRIFA
+728 TPAQVTRFNRAFT
-741 AAGRPAPRLVNLY
+741 AAGTRAPRLVNLY
-754 GPTEATVDVTYHDCP
+754 GPTEATVDVTCYDCP
-769 GDAAQEV
+769 GDAGEEV

-791 VVGAHGDLQPVGVP
+791 VVGAHGDLQPAGVA
-805 GELCIAGVGVAR
+805 GELCVAGVGVAR

-823 ELDSAVFVA
+823 ELDAAAFVA
-832 DPFTP
+832 DPFT
-837 GDEPLSGEGRRG
+837 GEG

-883 ELGEVRD
+883 ELGEVRN
-890 RLAAFPGV
+890 RLTALPGV
-898 RDAIVVDRNSPARG
+898 RDAIVVDRSTPARG
-912 VHLVGYYVADEDV
+912 LHLVGYYVAEQDMPAAE
-925 RLADLRARLLESLPE
+925 LRARLLDALPE
-940 FMIPAFFVRIDGI
+940 FMIPAFFVRIDRV

-973 DAKTA
+973 GALVA
-978 EPTNEIEAKIA
+978 APANETEAKIA
-989 AAWSLVL
+989 AAWAAVL
-996 ETDRIGVDQDYYSL
+996 ETDVIGVDQDYYAL
-1010 GGDSIMMLR
+1010 GGDSILMLR

-1047 TATTSSP
+1047 TATTASEDER
-1054 TGQDAP
+1054 DAP
-1060 LEPFALVSGID
+1060 LEPFALVSGVD
-1071 RARLTGLADAYP
+1071 RARLAGLDDAYP

-1090 LLYHSRERERTAVYH
+1090 LLYHSREHEHSAVYH

-1112 TTEWNEEALR
+1112 KTAWDEAALR
-1122 RAFDSL
+1122 RAFDDL

-1147 LQLVHQEVDGG
+1147 LQLVHPDVDGG
-1158 LEIADLRDLGEQ
+1158 LEIVDLRDLPD
-1170 EAQAEVARHVEERRY
+1170 AQARAEVDRHVQERRY
-1185 HEYRLDRPPLYLFRA
+1185 HAYRLDRPPLYLFRA
-1200 HVLNASVELVFSFH
+1200 HVLKGSLELVFSFH

-1221 SVATLVRELLQD
+1221 SVATVVRELLQD
-1233 FLHNA
+1233 FAHHA
-1238 GRPVAAVPS
+1238 GQSVPAVPA
-1247 GPLPSPALY
+1247 GQLPSPALY
-1256 VREERRALASDSTRS
+1256 VREERRALASDLSKR
-1271 YWQRLLTG
+1271 YWQRLLDG
-1279 AELVQIDGFRPY
+1279 AELLQIDGLRPY
-1291 EPAGDEELIVHHVE
+1291 EPAGDEGVIVHEVE
-1305 LPDGLGATA
+1305 LPDGLDA
-1314 RSLARAHGL
+1314 RLRDLARDHGL

-1331 AHCLTLRLFSDTRDI
+1331 AHCLTLRLFSDTPDV

-1362 RITGLFLE
+1362 RVTGLFLE

-1376 DTQPRTWLD
+1376 DPRPRTWLD
-1385 SAREVYQQ
+1385 AAREVYRQ

-1420 AFNYVHLHVLTSLF
+1420 AFNYVNPHVLTSLF
-1434 EDTDMVLA
+1434 EDTDMELTEL
-1442 DFRTWEETNF
+1442 RTWEETNF
-1452 KLLVNA
+1452 KLLLNA
-1458 VVDPVDERLWLRMDC
+1458 ITDPIDERLWLRMDC
-1473 DGRTFSRAQVE
+1473 DGHTFSRSQVE
-1484 SLGRT
+1484 SIGRT
-1489 YLAVLQRM
+1489 YLAVLRRM
-1497 TEHPDADVDFAFLC
+1497 TEHPDTGVDFGFLC
-1511 DPRDEAALRAGTT
+1511 DPRATAALRPGADAG
-1524 PGTTS
+1524 GDTS
-1529 GTGTTPGP
+1529 R
-1537 DGDAPMNVIRR
+1537 NVIAR
-1548 IDEHV
+1548 IAEHV

-1560 AVSCGSRQWTYA
+1560 AVSRGARQWTYA
-1572 QLDEAAN
+1572 QLDRAAD
-1579 RIARGLIDAGARP
+1579 RIARGLIAAGARP
-1592 GSTVGIAMDRSPET
+1592 GSTIGIAMDRSPET

-1615 AGATC
+1615 AAATC
-1620 VPLDVSYPP
+1620 VPLDISYPP
-1629 ARLASMVAQADPLRI
+1629 ARLAAMVTRADPLRI
-1644 ITHETHAHLFE
+1644 ITHERHTHLFE
-1655 RSARLLHVDDLLA
+1655 DSSRLLSVDDLLA
-1668 VEPAPVGGTELPE
+1668 AEPAPDAGPLPE

-1690 LFTSGSSGEP
+1690 LFTSGSTGEP

-1714 SWQIPAASG
+1714 EWQIPSASG

-1750 GGTLQLLSEEER
+1750 GGTLHLLAEEER

-1777 ERAFMPFVALQQLA
+1777 ERVFMPCVALQQLA
-1791 ETSQALG
+1791 ETSQMLG

-1852 PADFPDLPPVGVP
+1852 PARFPDLPPIGVP
-1865 VDGIELHLLD
+1865 LPGIQVHLLD

-1886 GEIYVGGVC
+1886 GEVYIGGVC

-1901 NRPDLTEQRFVPH
+1901 DRPDLTEERFVPH

-1942 RADSQVKVRGFRVEL
+1942 RADSQVKVRGYRVEL
-1957 AEVEL
+1957 AEVEI
-1962 AITKL
+1962 AIAKL

-1998 AEAVDLDEVRTR
+1998 AAAVDLDEVRTR
-2010 LRTALPDYMV
+2010 LRGALPDYMV

-2045 MPLAAPTA
+2045 MPLAAP
-2053 HAAPP
+2053 AADAALP
-2058 ADEHEK
+2058 ADEHET

-2073 LELPT
+2073 LELPS

-2101 IEKRYGVSVPISSF
+2101 IEKRYGVSVPLSAF
-2115 VAAPTVSGLAE
+2115 VAAPTVAGLAQ

-2131 NSAAE
+2131 DSAAE

-2160 HVLCYVRLARLLP
+2160 HVLCYVRLARHLP
-2173 QDQPVYALQAA
+2173 DDQPVYALQAA
-2184 GTVSGTEPLGSIPEL
+2184 GTVPGTEPLTSIPEL
-2199 ADSYLKAMRRACPE
+2199 AETYLKAMRRACPH

-2232 RQLRRADP
+2232 RQLRRTDP
-2240 DALRSAV
+2240 GALHSAV
-2247 LIDPIFVKQGER
+2247 LIDPIAVKQGER
-2259 PDAADHSLLE
+2259 PDVEDHSLLE
-2269 WFFWELLWTGRSGT
+2269 WFFWELLWMERGGT
-2283 APVVPL
+2283 APVISL
-2289 PDGLAEEEKFDFIV
+2289 PDGLDEEATFDFIV
-2303 EHATQAGVLPAGS
+2303 GHATEAGVLPAGS
-2316 SRTTVRRLFGMF
+2316 SRATVRRLFTMF
-2328 KAHWQAILSY
+2328 KAHWHAILSY
-2338 QPEPGDEDLVLL
+2338 RPEQGEEDLTLL
-2350 RATGGLPEILR
+2350 RATAELPPILQ
-2361 PMHSAA
+2361 PMHGAA
-2367 RSLHEDPTNGWGALT
+2367 QSLHEDPTNGWGDLT
-2382 TGRLQVVDVPGDHL
+2382 TGHLQVVDVPGDHL

-2402 HVNVIAEKIVEAV
+2402 HVNVVAQKIREAMAG
-2415 VDRLDHRQ
+2415 RLDRHP
-2423 ADRSGK
+2423 ADGSGK

>member
-1 MNLPGR
+1 MNLRGR
-7 YPLTAYQQDIWAAN
+7 KSLTAYQQDIWAAN
-21 SLFPDLPQ
+21 SLYPDLPQ

-38 TGEVDVELLKE
+38 TGEVDVDLLKE
-49 CLRRAADRNDAFRLR
+49 CLRRAADRNDAFQLR
-64 IAPEDGTPC
+64 IDPEDGTPS
-73 QWAEYETFDIPT
+73 QWAEHEAFDIPT
-85 IDLSGAAAPREACET
+85 VDLSGAAEPRTACEK

-112 ERRRL
+112 ERSRL
-117 FTIAVLKEREDVVH
+117 FMIAVLKEREDVVH
-131 AYVKVHHIIA
+131 TYVKVHHIIA
-141 DAWGLNL
+141 DGWGLNL

-161 RTGRFDDR
+161 RTGRFRDR
-169 PVPSYLGFV
+169 PAPSYLDSV
-178 EEERRYRGSD
+178 DDERRYQGSD
-188 DHERDRE
+188 DHERDRA
-195 FFQERLAGVTPAFFR
+195 FFQQQLEGVTPAFFR

-219 STRHSF
+219 SARHSF
-225 LIERDLIERIRE
+225 LIERGVIDGIRE
-237 RGHSVFAFVA
+237 RGHSAFAFVA
-247 GAFAVYLS
+247 SAFSVYLS
-255 RIHGSDE
+255 RVHGSDE
-262 VVLGVPLLNRPTAG
+262 VVLGVPLLNRPTDG
-276 QKQTVGHVANT
+276 QKETVGHFANT
-287 LPLRVTPGRDRTM
+287 LPLRVTPSGDRTM
-300 SELVAEVQAGT
+300 SELVAGVQAAT
-311 RALKPHERFSVGDLL
+311 KALKPHERFSLGDLL
-326 RSVPLQGSGPKR
+326 RSVPLQESGPKR

-352 LAVQGVEY
+352 LDVQGVAY
-360 ETVVQG
+360 ETVVQA

-412 AILRGTL
+412 TILKGALARP
-419 DQADRP
+419 DRP
-425 LSEVPMIGEAE
+425 LTEVPMISDAE

-447 VTDYSQ
+447 VTDYSD

-468 PDRPAVIAEDP
+468 PDRLAVVTDDP
-479 AESLTFAQLD
+479 AQSLTFAQLD
-489 AWANHVA
+489 AWSNHIA
-496 HRLRGDGVD
+496 HRLRGDGVK
-505 VGDRVAVVAERGP
+505 VGDRVAVAAERSP

-552 SGARSVLLGS
+552 SGAKAVLLGS
-562 TVSASLVGDAVPVL
+562 TVSGALVGDAVPVRKL
-576 RLDATPRTAPA
+576 EAAPCAASA
-587 PSGPVGGPGDL
+587 PPGPFGGPRDL

-622 NRLEWMQRRYPVG
+622 NRLEWMQRGYPVG
-635 DGDVL
+635 AEDVL
-640 LQKTPVTFDVSV
+640 LQKTPATFDVSV

-665 ALLPPGGER
+665 ALLPPQGER
-674 DPGAILGTVRAH
+674 DPKVILGTVKAH

-696 MLGPFLDLLEE
+696 MLGPFLDLLEAT
-707 DPALLDGVASLRQV
+707 PALVEDIASLRLV

-728 APTQVNRFNRIFA
+728 TPAQVNRFNRAFT
-741 AAGRPAPRLVNLY
+741 AAGATTPRLVNLY
-754 GPTEATVDVTYHDCP
+754 GPTEATVDVTHYDCP
-769 GDAAQEV
+769 GDAAGEV

-791 VVGAHGDLQPVGVP
+791 VVGAHGDLQPAGVA

-823 ELDSAVFVA
+823 ELDSAAFVT

-837 GDEPLSGEGRRG
+837 GMGVPPAEGRG

-898 RDAIVVDRNSPARG
+898 RDAIVVDRSTSARG
-912 VHLVGYYVADEDV
+912 VHLVGYYVADEEV
-925 RLADLRARLLESLPE
+925 RSADLRDRLLETLPE
-940 FMIPAFFVRIDGI
+940 FMIPAFFVRLDHI

-958 GKADRRRLPAPAAEA
+958 GKADRRRLPAPAVEA
-973 DAKTA
+973 DAKGA
-978 EPTNEIEAKIA
+978 APANEIEAKIA
-989 AAWSLVL
+989 AAWSAVL
-996 ETDRIGVDQDYYSL
+996 ETDGIGVDQDYYSL
-1010 GGDSIMMLR
+1010 GGDSILMLR

-1038 NPTVAALAA
+1038 HPTVAALAEV
-1047 TATTSSP
+1047 ATTSSP
-1054 TGQDAP
+1054 DGQDAP
-1060 LEPFALVSGID
+1060 LEPFALVSGVD

-1090 LLYHSRERERTAVYH
+1090 LLYHSREHERTAVYH

-1112 TTEWNEEALR
+1112 KTVWDEDALR
-1122 RAFDSL
+1122 RAFDRL

-1147 LQLVHQEVDGG
+1147 LQLVHREADGG
-1158 LEIADLRDLGEQ
+1158 LEIADLRGLRDE

-1185 HEYRLDRPPLYLFRA
+1185 HAYRLDRPPLYLFRA

-1238 GRPVAAVPS
+1238 GQPVAAVPS
-1247 GPLPSPALY
+1247 GQLPSPALY
-1256 VREERRALASDSTRS
+1256 VREERRALASDVTKG
-1271 YWQRLLTG
+1271 YWQRLLAG
-1279 AELVQIDGFRPY
+1279 AELVQLDGFRPY
-1291 EPAGDEELIVHHVE
+1291 APAGDEGLIVHRVE
-1305 LPDGLGATA
+1305 LPDGLGTQV
-1314 RSLARAHGL
+1314 RRLARTHDL

-1331 AHCLTLRLFSDTRDI
+1331 AHCLTLRLFSDTQDI

-1376 DTQPRTWLD
+1376 DTRPRTWLD
-1385 SAREVYQQ
+1385 SAREVYRQ

-1399 HRRYPLSAIQED
+1399 HRHYPLSAIQED

-1420 AFNYVHLHVLTSLF
+1420 AFNYVHPHVLTSLF
-1434 EDTDMVLA
+1434 EDTGMELT

-1458 VVDPVDERLWLRMDC
+1458 VVDPVDQHLWLRMDG

-1484 SLGRT
+1484 SIGRT
-1489 YLAVLQRM
+1489 YLAVLQQLAER
-1497 TEHPDADVDFAFLC
+1497 PDEQEDFVFLR
-1511 DPRDEAALRAGTT
+1511 DPRAEAALRSA
-1524 PGTTS
+1524 PGT
-1529 GTGTTPGP
+1529 GV
-1537 DGDAPMNVIRR
+1537 DAHKNVIRR
-1548 IDEHV
+1548 IEEHV

-1560 AVSCGSRQWTYA
+1560 AVSCGPRQWTYA
-1572 QLDEAAN
+1572 QLDDAAN
-1579 RIARGLIDAGARP
+1579 RIARGLIGAGARP
-1592 GSTVGIAMDRSPET
+1592 GTTVGIAMDRSPET
-1606 LATVLGVGK
+1606 LATVLGAGK

-1629 ARLASMVAQADPLRI
+1629 ARLAAMVAQADPLRI
-1644 ITHETHAHLFE
+1644 ITHATHAHLFE
-1655 RSARLLHVDDLLA
+1655 DTSRLLYVADLLA
-1668 VEPAPVGGTELPE
+1668 AEPAPDGGPELPE

-1714 SWQIPAASG
+1714 DWQIPAASG

-1750 GGTLQLLSEEER
+1750 GGTLQLLAEEER

-1777 ERAFMPFVALQQLA
+1777 ERAFMPCVALQQLA

-1852 PADFPDLPPVGVP
+1852 PARFPDLPPIGTP
-1865 VDGIELHLLD
+1865 IDGIEIHLLD
-1875 GLMRPVPPGAK
+1875 GLMQPVPPGAK
-1886 GEIYVGGVC
+1886 GEVYVGGVC

-1914 PSGEPGARLYRTGD
+1914 PSGAPGARLYRTGD

-1942 RADSQVKVRGFRVEL
+1942 RADSQVKVRGYRVEL
-1957 AEVEL
+1957 AEVEI
-1962 AITKL
+1962 AIAKL
-1967 AEEQP
+1967 AEEHP

-1998 AEAVDLDEVRTR
+1998 AAAVDLDEVRTR
-2010 LRTALPDYMV
+2010 LRAALPDYMV

-2045 MPLAAPTA
+2045 MPLAAPSTD
-2053 HAAPP
+2053 AAPP
-2058 ADEHEK
+2058 GDELEK

-2073 LELPT
+2073 LELPSL
-2078 VGVRDNFFDIGGTSL
+2078 GVRDNFFDIGGTSL

-2101 IEKRYGVSVPISSF
+2101 IEKRYGVNVPLSAF
-2115 VAAPTVSGLAE
+2115 VAAPTVSGLAQ

-2131 NSAAE
+2131 VPAPE
-2136 FDPVVPIRTQGD
+2136 FDPVVPIRAQGSR
-2148 KPPLFLVHPLGG
+2148 PPLFLVHPLGG
-2160 HVLCYVRLARLLP
+2160 HVLCYVRLARHLP
-2173 QDQPVYALQAA
+2173 ADQPVYALQAA
-2184 GTVSGTEPLGSIPEL
+2184 GTVPGTEPLSSVPEL
-2199 ADSYLKAMRRACPE
+2199 ADSYLKAIRRVCPD

-2224 GFIAFEMA
+2224 GFIAYEMT
-2232 RQLRRADP
+2232 RRLRRTDP
-2240 DALRSAV
+2240 DALQGTV
-2247 LIDPIFVKQGER
+2247 LIDPIAVRQGER
-2259 PDAADHSLLE
+2259 PDVADHSLLE
-2269 WFFWELLWTGRSGT
+2269 WFFWELLWMERGGT
-2283 APVVPL
+2283 APVISL
-2289 PDGLAEEEKFDFIV
+2289 PDGLEEEAKFDFIV
-2303 EHATQAGVLPAGS
+2303 EHATEAGVLPAGS
-2316 SRTTVRRLFGMF
+2316 SRTTVRRLFRMF

-2350 RATGGLPEILR
+2350 RATAELPDILQ
-2361 PMHSAA
+2361 PMHGAA
-2367 RSLHEDPTNGWGALT
+2367 QSLHEDPTNGWGALT

-2402 HVNVIAEKIVEAV
+2402 HVSTVAQRVAEAMS
-2415 VDRLDHRQ
+2415 DRLDGRP
-2423 ADRSGK
+2423 AERSGK

>member
-1 MNLPGR
+1 MNLQR
-7 YPLTAYQQDIWAAN
+7 RTLLTAYQQDIWAAN

-38 TGEVDVELLKE
+38 TGEIDVDLLKE
-49 CLRRAADRNDAFRLR
+49 CLRRAVERNDAFQLR
-64 IAPEDGTPC
+64 IDPEDGTPC
-73 QWAEYETFDIPT
+73 QWAAREAFDIPT
-85 IDLSGAAAPREACET
+85 IDLSGTAAPRAACEA

-117 FTIAVLKEREDVVH
+117 FMIAVLKEREDVVH
-131 AYVKVHHIIA
+131 AYVKVHHIVA

-148 FMSQVRAEYDQVR
+148 FMSQVRAEYEQAR
-161 RTGRFDDR
+161 RTGQFDDR
-169 PVPSYLGFV
+169 PAPSYLDFV
-178 EEERRYRGSD
+178 EDERRYRGSG

-195 FFQERLAGVTPAFFR
+195 FFQEQLTGVTPAFFGR
-210 RTAPAGSRR
+210 AAPAGSRR
-219 STRHSF
+219 SARHSF
-225 LIERDLIERIRE
+225 LIERRLIERIRE
-237 RGHSVFAFVA
+237 RGNSVFAFVA
-247 GAFAVYLS
+247 SAFAVYLS

-262 VVLGVPLLNRPTAG
+262 VVVGVPLLNRPTAG
-276 QKQTVGHVANT
+276 QKETVGHFANT
-287 LPLRVTPGRDRTM
+287 LPLRAAPGANRTM
-300 SELVAEVQAGT
+300 NELVAEVQAAT
-311 RALKPHERFSVGDLL
+311 RALKPHERFSLGDLL
-326 RSVPLQGSGPKR
+326 RSVPLHGSGPKR
-338 LFDTTIAYLRWPSP
+338 PFDTTIAYLRWPRP
-352 LAVQGVEY
+352 FEVTGVAY
-360 ETVVQG
+360 ETVVQA
-366 RAHDDDVLAVVVN
+366 RAHDDDALAVVVN
-379 ELDDVSDVLV
+379 ELDEVSDVLV

-412 AILRGTL
+412 AILTGTL
-419 DQADRP
+419 DRADRP
-425 LSEVPMIGEAE
+425 LSEISMISDAE

-453 DTTVHALFERQAART
+453 DTTVHALFEQQAART
-468 PDRPAVIAEDP
+468 PDRLAVVTDD

-489 AWANHVA
+489 AWTNHVA
-496 HRLRGDGVD
+496 HQLRGAGVG
-505 VGDRVAVVAERGP
+505 VGDRVAVAAERSP
-518 QLVAAVLGVLKAG
+518 HLIAAVLGVLKAG

-539 SHPAER
+539 GHPAER
-545 VRFLLAD
+545 IRFLLAD
-552 SGARSVLLGS
+552 SGAKCVLLGS
-562 TVSASLVGDAVPVL
+562 TVPGSLVGDAVPVR
-576 RLDATPRTAPA
+576 RLDATPRAAPA
-587 PSGPVGGPGDL
+587 PPAPTTAPTGPGDL

-610 PKGVQVEHRSVV
+610 PKGVQVEHHSVV
-622 NRLEWMQRRYPVG
+622 NRLEWMQRSYPIG
-635 DGDVL
+635 AGDVL
-640 LQKTPVTFDVSV
+640 LHKTPVTFDVSV

-665 ALLPPGGER
+665 ALLPPRAER
-674 DPGAILGTVRAH
+674 DPGAILRTVKAR

-707 DPALLDGVASLRQV
+707 TPALLDDIASLRLV

-728 APTQVNRFNRIFA
+728 TPAQVNRFNRIFA
-741 AAGRPAPRLVNLY
+741 AAGTAAPRLVNLY
-754 GPTEATVDVTYHDCP
+754 GPTEATVDVTYYDCP
-769 GDAAQEV
+769 RDAAEQV
-776 RRVPIGRPIDNIRLY
+776 RRVPIGRPIDNLRLY
-791 VVGAHGDLQPVGVP
+791 VVGAHGDLQPTGVP

-823 ELDSAVFVA
+823 ELDAAAFVA

-837 GDEPLSGEGRRG
+837 GG

-883 ELGEVRD
+883 ELDEVRG

-898 RDAIVVDRNSPARG
+898 RDAMVVDRNSPARG

-925 RLADLRARLLESLPE
+925 PPADLRAWLLESLPE
-940 FMIPAFFVRIDGI
+940 FMIPAFFVRIDRI
-953 PLTAN
+953 PLTPN
-958 GKADRRRLPAPAAEA
+958 GKADRRRLPAPAVAADAEA
-973 DAKTA
+973 AA
-978 EPTNEIEAKIA
+978 PANEIEAKIA
-989 AAWSLVL
+989 AAWSVVL
-996 ETDRIGVDQDYYSL
+996 ETDLIGVDQDYYSL
-1010 GGDSIMMLR
+1010 GGDSILMLR

-1030 FTLADMVR
+1030 FALADMVR
-1038 NPTVAALAA
+1038 NPTVASLAA

-1054 TGQDAP
+1054 NGQDGQDAP
-1060 LEPFALVSGID
+1060 LEPFALVSGVD

-1083 ATRLHLG
+1083 ATRLQLG
-1090 LLYHSRERERTAVYH
+1090 LLYHSREHEKTAVYH

-1112 TTEWNEEALR
+1112 KTVWNEQALR

-1147 LQLVHQEVDGG
+1147 LQLVHREAAGG
-1158 LEIADLRDLGEQ
+1158 LQIVDLRGLGDQ
-1170 EAQAEVARHVEERRY
+1170 EAQAEIARHIEERRY

-1200 HVLNASVELVFSFH
+1200 HVLRASVELVFSFH

-1238 GRPVAAVPS
+1238 GQPVAAVPR
-1247 GPLPSPALY
+1247 GQPPSPALY
-1256 VREERRALASDSTRS
+1256 VREERRALASERTRR
-1271 YWQRLLTG
+1271 YWQRMLTG

-1291 EPAGDEELIVHHVE
+1291 EPPGDEGLIVHHVE
-1305 LPDGLGATA
+1305 LPDGLTA
-1314 RSLARAHGL
+1314 KVRQLARAHGL

-1331 AHCLTLRLFSDTRDI
+1331 AHCLTLRLFSDTQDI

-1356 EEAGAE
+1356 EETGAE

-1376 DTQPRTWLD
+1376 DTEPRTWIG
-1385 SAREVYQQ
+1385 SAREVYRQ

-1399 HRRYPLSAIQED
+1399 HRHYPLSAIQED

-1434 EDTDMVLA
+1434 DGTDMALTA
-1442 DFRTWEETNF
+1442 FTTWEETNF

-1458 VVDPVDERLWLRMDC
+1458 VVDPVDEHLWLRMDC
-1473 DGRTFSRAQVE
+1473 DGRTFSRSQAG
-1484 SLGRT
+1484 SIGRT
-1489 YLAVLQRM
+1489 YLALLQRM
-1497 TEHPDADVDFAFLC
+1497 TDHPDADVDFAFLC
-1511 DPRDEAALRAGTT
+1511 DPRATAALRPGSATGT
-1524 PGTTS
+1524 GSATS
-1529 GTGTTPGP
+1529 TGTGTSTGG
-1537 DGDAPMNVIRR
+1537 DGPMNVIRR

-1560 AVSCGSRQWTYA
+1560 AISCRSRQWTYA
-1572 QLDEAAN
+1572 QLDEAAG
-1579 RIARGLIDAGARP
+1579 RIARGLIGAGARP

-1615 AGATC
+1615 AAATC

-1629 ARLASMVAQADPLRI
+1629 ARLAAMVAQANPLRI
-1644 ITHETHAHLFE
+1644 ITHETHAHLFAD
-1655 RSARLLHVDDLLA
+1655 SARLLQVEELLA
-1668 VEPAPVGGTELPE
+1668 AEPEPGGGPELPE
-1681 ITGETVAYL
+1681 IDGETVAYL

-1714 SWQIPAASG
+1714 EWQVPSASG

-1750 GGTLQLLSEEER
+1750 GGSLQLLAEEER
-1762 RDMPALLRLLDREEV
+1762 RDMPALLRLIDREEV
-1777 ERAFMPFVALQQLA
+1777 ERIFMPCVALQQLA

-1798 IRPRA
+1798 IHPRA

-1820 RRFCAALPGTVLEN
+1820 RRFCAALPEAVLEN

-1852 PADFPDLPPVGVP
+1852 PGGFPDLPPIGIP
-1865 VDGIELHLLD
+1865 FDGIEIHLLD
-1875 GLMRPVPPGAK
+1875 ELMRPVPAGAK
-1886 GEIYVGGVC
+1886 GEVYIGGVC

-1901 NRPDLTEQRFVPH
+1901 DRPDLTEQRFVPH
-1914 PSGEPGARLYRTGD
+1914 PCGEPGARLYRTGD
-1928 LARVMPDGNLVWLG
+1928 LAREMPDGNLVWLG
-1942 RADSQVKVRGFRVEL
+1942 RTDSQVKVRGFRVEL
-1957 AEVEL
+1957 AEVEI
-1962 AITKL
+1962 AIARI

-1972 GIREAAVVARRREG
+1972 GIREAAVVARRRDG

-1998 AEAVDLDEVRTR
+1998 QAAVDLDEVRSR

-2020 PSHLEWLP
+2020 PSHIQWLP

-2045 MPLAAPTA
+2045 MPLAAPATE
-2053 HAAPP
+2053 AAPP
-2058 ADEHEK
+2058 GDEHER
-2064 ALVGILAEL
+2064 ALVGILSEL
-2073 LELPT
+2073 LELPSL
-2078 VGVRDNFFDIGGTSL
+2078 GVRDNFFDLGGTSL

-2101 IEKRYGVSVPISSF
+2101 IEQRYGVSVPLSAF

-2126 RLRAG
+2126 FLRAG
-2131 NSAAE
+2131 ESAAE
-2136 FDPVVPIRTQGD
+2136 FDPVVPIRSTGD

-2160 HVLCYVRLARLLP
+2160 HVLCYVRLAHHLP
-2173 QDQPVYALQAA
+2173 HDQPVYALQAA
-2184 GTVSGTEPLGSIPEL
+2184 GTVPGTEPLSSVPEL

-2240 DALRSAV
+2240 GALQGTV

-2259 PDAADHSLLE
+2259 PDVADHSLLE
-2269 WFFWELLWTGRSGT
+2269 WFFWELLWTGRDGT

-2289 PDGLAEEEKFDFIV
+2289 PDGLAEDATFGFIV
-2303 EHATQAGVLPAGS
+2303 EHAMRAGVLPAGS
-2316 SRTTVRRLFGMF
+2316 SPATVRRLFGMF

-2338 QPEPGDEDLVLL
+2338 QPGPGEQDLVLL
-2350 RATGGLPEILR
+2350 RADAELPQILR

-2367 RSLHEDPTNGWGALT
+2367 RTLHQDPTNGWAELT
-2382 TGRLQVVDVPGDHL
+2382 TGHLQVVGVPGDHL

-2402 HVNVIAEKIVEAV
+2402 HVNVVAHMVAEAV
-2415 VDRLDHRQ
+2415 AGRLDRRQ
-2423 ADRSGK
+2423 AVRSGT

>member
-1 MNLPGR
+1 MNPRGR
-7 YPLTAYQQDIWAAN
+7 TSLTAYQQDIWAAN

-38 TGEVDVELLKE
+38 TGEVDVDLLKE

-64 IAPEDGTPC
+64 IDPEDGTPR
-73 QWAEYETFDIPT
+73 QWAEHEAFDIPT
-85 IDLSGAAAPREACET
+85 IDLSAAAAPRAACAR
-100 WIKDAFDVPFEV
+100 WIKDAFDVPFAV

-117 FTIAVLKEREDVVH
+117 FEIAVLREREDVVH
-131 AYVKVHHIIA
+131 SYVKVHHIIA

-148 FMSQVRAEYDQVR
+148 FMSQVRAEYDRVR

-169 PVPSYLGFV
+169 PAPSYLDFV
-178 EEERRYRGSD
+178 EEERRYRESD
-188 DHERDRE
+188 EHARDRAY
-195 FFQERLAGVTPAFFR
+195 FQEQLEGVAPAFFR
-210 RTAPAGSRR
+210 RAAPAGSRR

-225 LIERDLIERIRE
+225 LIERGVIDAIRA

-247 GAFAVYLS
+247 AAFAVYLS
-255 RIHGSDE
+255 RIHGTDD
-262 VVLGVPLLNRPTAG
+262 VVLGVPLLNRPTDG
-276 QKQTVGHVANT
+276 QRRTVGHFANT
-287 LPLRVTPGRDRTM
+287 LPLRVAPGGRTM
-300 SELVAEVQAGT
+300 SELVAGVQSAT
-311 RALKPHERFSVGDLL
+311 RALKPHERFPVGDLL
-326 RSVPLQGSGPKR
+326 RSVPLQDSGPKR
-338 LFDTTIAYLRWPSP
+338 LFDTTIAYLRWPNP
-352 LAVQGVEY
+352 LDVQGVAY
-360 ETVVQG
+360 ETVVQA

-399 ADFPIESV
+399 ADFPVESV
-407 ATHIE
+407 ATHLD

-419 DQADRP
+419 ARP
-425 LSEVPMIGEAE
+425 DAPLAQIPMIGEAE
-436 RAALIAAGSGP
+436 RAALVATGSGP
-447 VTDYSQ
+447 VRDFSAH
-453 DTTVHALFERQAART
+453 TTVHALFERQAART
-468 PDRPAVIAEDP
+468 PDRPAVLTDDP
-479 AESLTFAQLD
+479 AGSLSFARLD
-489 AWANHVA
+489 AWANHIA
-496 HRLRGDGVD
+496 HGLRGDGVT
-505 VGDRVAVVAERGP
+505 VGDRVAVLAERGP

-531 GAYVPVDP
+531 AAYVPLDP
-539 SHPAER
+539 GHPAER

-552 SGARSVLLGS
+552 SGARSVLLGA
-562 TVSASLVGDAVPVL
+562 TVPAGLVGDAVPV
-576 RLDATPRTAPA
+576 RPLDATPRTAPA
-587 PSGPVGGPGDL
+587 PPAPAGGPGDL

-604 SGSTGQ
+604 SGSTGR

-622 NRLEWMQRRYPVG
+622 NRLEWMQHRYPVG
-635 DGDVL
+635 ADDVL

-665 ALLPPGGER
+665 AQLPPGGER
-674 DPGAILGTVRAH
+674 DPAVILGTVGTH

-696 MLGPFLDLLEE
+696 MLGPFLDLVEE
-707 DPALLDGVASLRQV
+707 SPALLDDLASLRLV

-728 APTQVNRFNRIFA
+728 TPSQVNRFNRLFA
-741 AAGRPAPRLVNLY
+741 GAGDAAPRLVNLY
-754 GPTEATVDVTYHDCP
+754 GPTEATVDVTHHDCP
-769 GDAAQEV
+769 SGADGPV
-776 RRVPIGRPIDNIRLY
+776 RRVPIGRPIDNTRLY
-791 VVGAHGDLQPVGVP
+791 VVGAHGDLQPAGVP
-805 GELCIAGVGVAR
+805 GELCVAGAGVAR

-823 ELDSAVFVA
+823 ELDAAAFVA
-832 DPFTP
+832 DPFAP
-837 GDEPLSGEGRRG
+837 GGPGA
-849 RMYRTGDRARW
+849 RMYRTGDLARW
-860 LADGTLEYLGRL
+860 LADGSLEYLGRL

-890 RLAAFPGV
+890 RLAAYPGV
-898 RDAIVVDRNSPARG
+898 RDAIVVDRTAPARG
-912 VHLVGYYVADEDV
+912 VHLVGYYVADEELPV
-925 RLADLRARLLESLPE
+925 ADLRARLLDSLPE
-940 FMIPAFFVRIDGI
+940 FMVPAFFLRIERI

-958 GKADRRRLPAPAAEA
+958 GKADRRRLPAPAVAADTTAAAPATEVEA
-973 DAKTA
+973 R
-978 EPTNEIEAKIA
+978 IA
-989 AAWSLVL
+989 AAWSAVL
-996 ETDRIGVDQDYYSL
+996 ETGPVGVDQDYYSL

-1019 IQAEARRAGVH
+1019 IQAEARRTGVH

-1038 NPTVAALAA
+1038 NPTVAGLAA
-1047 TATTSSP
+1047 AATTSAP
-1054 TGQDAP
+1054 QAPEAP
-1060 LEPFALVSGID
+1060 LEPFALVSGVD
-1071 RARLTGLADAYP
+1071 RARLAGLADAYP

-1112 TTEWNEEALR
+1112 RTDWHEEALR
-1122 RAFDSL
+1122 RAFDAL

-1139 DLGGYSEP
+1139 DLGGFSEP
-1147 LQLVHQEVDGG
+1147 LQLVHHEAAGG
-1158 LEIADLRDLGEQ
+1158 LEIADLRGRDER
-1170 EAQAEVARHVEERRY
+1170 EARAEVDRHVEERRY
-1185 HEYRLDRPPLYLFRA
+1185 HAYRPDHPPLYLFRA
-1200 HVLNASVELVFSFH
+1200 HVLDGSVELVFSFH

-1233 FLHNA
+1233 YLHHA

-1247 GPLPSPALY
+1247 DELPSPALH
-1256 VREERRALASDSTRS
+1256 VREERRALASEASRA
-1271 YWQRLLTG
+1271 YWQRLLAG
-1279 AELVQIDGFRPY
+1279 AELVQIDGLRPY
-1291 EPAGDEELIVHHVE
+1291 EPAGDRSLVVHHVE
-1305 LPDGLGATA
+1305 LPDGLGDAVRA
-1314 RSLARAHGL
+1314 LARAHGL

-1331 AHCLTLRLFSDTRDI
+1331 AHCLTLRLLSGTRDI

-1376 DTQPRTWLD
+1376 DGRPRTWLD
-1385 SAREVYQQ
+1385 AAREVHRQ

-1411 RGGDVIFET
+1411 RGGDVVFET
-1420 AFNYVHLHVLTSLF
+1420 AFNYVHPHVLTELLA
-1434 EDTDMVLA
+1434 DTGLELA

-1452 KLLVNA
+1452 TLLVNA

-1473 DGRTFSRAQVE
+1473 DGRTFSRSQAE

-1489 YLAVLQRM
+1489 YLAVLRRIA
-1497 TEHPDADVDFAFLC
+1497 EHPDADVDFAFLC
-1511 DPRDEAALRAGTT
+1511 DPRDEAALTART
-1524 PGTTS
+1524 
-1529 GTGTTPGP
+1529 GTGTASAA
-1537 DGDAPMNVIRR
+1537 DAPADVIRR
-1548 IDEHV
+1548 IAEHV

-1560 AVSCGSRQWTYA
+1560 AVSCGPRQWTYA
-1572 QLDEAAN
+1572 RLDEAAD
-1579 RIARGLIDAGARP
+1579 RIAHGLIAAGARP

-1615 AGATC
+1615 AGAAC
-1620 VPLDVSYPP
+1620 VPLDIGYPP
-1629 ARLASMVAQADPLRI
+1629 ARLAAMVAQADPLRI
-1644 ITHETHAHLFE
+1644 ITGPAHAHLFE
-1655 RSARLLHVDDLLA
+1655 DASRLLSVDELLA
-1668 VEPAPVGGTELPE
+1668 AEPAPDAPELPE

-1714 SWQIPAASG
+1714 EWQIPAASG
-1723 AAGGK
+1723 AAGGR

-1750 GGTLQLLSEEER
+1750 GGTLQLIAEEER

-1777 ERAFMPFVALQQLA
+1777 ERVFMPFVALQQLA
-1791 ETSQALG
+1791 ETSQTLG
-1798 IRPRA
+1798 LRPRA

-1811 EQLRITDEI
+1811 EQLRITEEI

-1852 PADFPDLPPVGVP
+1852 PAAFPDLPPIGVP
-1865 VDGIELHLLD
+1865 IDGIEVHLLD

-1886 GEIYVGGVC
+1886 GEIHIGGVC

-1901 NRPDLTEQRFVPH
+1901 DRPDLTEQRFVPH
-1914 PSGEPGARLYRTGD
+1914 PNGEPGARLYRTGD

-1957 AEVEL
+1957 AEVEI
-1962 AITKL
+1962 AIGKL

-1998 AEAVDLDEVRTR
+1998 PRSVDLDEVRTR
-2010 LRTALPDYMV
+2010 LRAALPDHMV

-2045 MPLAAPTA
+2045 MPLAAPA
-2053 HAAPP
+2053 ADAAPP
-2058 ADEHEK
+2058 GDEHER

-2101 IEKRYGVSVPISSF
+2101 IEKRYGVGVPLSAF
-2115 VAAPTVSGLAE
+2115 VAAPTVAGLAE

-2131 NSAAE
+2131 EPAAE
-2136 FDPVVPIRTQGD
+2136 FDPVVPIRTGGSE
-2148 KPPLFLVHPLGG
+2148 PPLFLVHPLGG
-2160 HVLCYVRLARLLP
+2160 HVLCYVRLARHLP
-2173 QDQPVYALQAA
+2173 EDRPVYALQAA
-2184 GTVSGTEPLGSIPEL
+2184 GSVAGTEPLGSVGEL
-2199 ADSYLKAMRRACPE
+2199 ADSYLKAIRRACPD

-2232 RQLRRADP
+2232 RRLRRADP
-2240 DALRSAV
+2240 DALAGAV
-2247 LIDPIFVKQGER
+2247 LIDPVFLERGER
-2259 PDAADHSLLE
+2259 PDATDHSLLE
-2269 WFFWELLWTGRSGT
+2269 WFFWELLWTGRDGT
-2283 APVVPL
+2283 APVVAL
-2289 PDGLAEEEKFDFIV
+2289 PEGLDEEAKFGFIAD
-2303 EHATQAGVLPAGS
+2303 HATRAGVLPAGS

-2328 KAHWQAILSY
+2328 RAHWQAILSY
-2338 QPEPGDEDLVLL
+2338 DPEPGDEDVVLL
-2350 RATGGLPEILR
+2350 RATAELPDILR
-2361 PMHSAA
+2361 PMHGAA
-2367 RSLHEDPTNGWGALT
+2367 RSLHEDPANGWGSLT
-2382 TGRLQVVDVPGDHL
+2382 TGRLEVVDVPGDHL
-2396 VLLEEP
+2396 VLLDEP
-2402 HVNVIAEKIVEAV
+2402 HVTVVAQRIAEA
-2415 VDRLDHRQ
+2415 L
-2423 ADRSGK
+2423 ADRPGRRPAERSGT

>member
-1 MNLPGR
+1 MNLRGR
-7 YPLTAYQQDIWAAN
+7 NSLTAYQQDIWAAN

-38 TGEVDVELLKE
+38 TGEVDVDLLKE
-49 CLRRAADRNDAFRLR
+49 CLRRAADRNDAFQLR
-64 IAPEDGTPC
+64 IDPEDGTPS
-73 QWAEYETFDIPT
+73 QWVEHEAFDIPT
-85 IDLSGAAAPREACET
+85 IDLSGTAAPRAACEA

-117 FTIAVLKEREDVVH
+117 FEIAVLKEGEDVVH
-131 AYVKVHHIIA
+131 AYVKVHHIVA
-141 DAWGLNL
+141 DGWGLNL

-161 RTGRFDDR
+161 RTGKFDDR
-169 PVPSYLGFV
+169 PAPSYLDFA
-178 EEERRYRGSD
+178 EDERRYRASD

-195 FFQERLAGVTPAFFR
+195 FFRDQLQGVAPAFFR
-210 RTAPAGSRR
+210 RAAPAGSRR
-219 STRHSF
+219 SARHSF

-247 GAFAVYLS
+247 SAFSVYLS

-276 QKQTVGHVANT
+276 QKQTVGHFANT
-287 LPLRVTPGRDRTM
+287 LPLRVAPGQDRTM
-300 SELVAEVQAGT
+300 SELVAEVQAAT
-311 RALKPHERFSVGDLL
+311 RALKPHERFSLGDLL
-326 RSVPLQGSGPKR
+326 RSVPLQDSGPKR

-352 LAVQGVEY
+352 LDLQGVAY
-360 ETVVQG
+360 ETVVQA

-407 ATHIE
+407 ATHLE
-412 AILRGTL
+412 AILKGTL
-419 DQADRP
+419 ARADRP
-425 LSEVPMIGEAE
+425 LSEVPMVGDAE

-453 DTTVHALFERQAART
+453 DTTVHALFEQQAART
-468 PDRPAVIAEDP
+468 PDRLAVVADDP
-479 AESLTFAQLD
+479 AESFTFAQLD
-489 AWANHVA
+489 AWANHLA
-496 HRLRGDGVD
+496 HQLRGDGVG
-505 VGDRVAVVAERGP
+505 VGDRVAVVAERSP

-552 SGARSVLLGS
+552 SGAKSVLLGS
-562 TVSASLVGDAVPVL
+562 TVSGSLVGDAVPVR
-576 RLDATPRTAPA
+576 RLDTTPSAAPA
-587 PSGPVGGPGDL
+587 PPAPSPTASRAWVVPPSGPRDL

-604 SGSTGQ
+604 SGSTGR

-622 NRLEWMQRRYPVG
+622 NRLEWMQRGYPVG
-635 DGDVL
+635 GGDVL
-640 LQKTPVTFDVSV
+640 LQKTPATFDVSV

-665 ALLPPGGER
+665 ALLPPRGER
-674 DPGAILGTVRAH
+674 DPGTILKTVKAH

-707 DPALLDGVASLRQV
+707 TPALLDDIASLRLV

-728 APTQVNRFNRIFA
+728 TPAQVNRFNRVFA
-741 AAGRPAPRLVNLY
+741 AAGAAAPRLVNLY
-754 GPTEATVDVTYHDCP
+754 GPTEATVDVTYYDCP
-769 GDAAQEV
+769 GDAAEEV
-776 RRVPIGRPIDNIRLY
+776 RRVPIGRPIDNVRLY
-791 VVGAHGDLQPVGVP
+791 VVGAHGDLQPTGVP

-837 GDEPLSGEGRRG
+837 GGRL
-849 RMYRTGDRARW
+849 YRTGDQARW

-890 RLAAFPGV
+890 RLTAFPGV

-912 VHLVGYYVADEDV
+912 VHLVGYYVADEEV
-925 RLADLRARLLESLPE
+925 GLADLRARLLESLPE
-940 FMIPAFFVRIDGI
+940 FMIPAFFVRIDRI

-958 GKADRRRLPAPAAEA
+958 GKADRRRLPAPAVEA
-973 DAKTA
+973 DARA
-978 EPTNEIEAKIA
+978 AAPANEIEAKIA
-989 AAWSLVL
+989 AAWSAVL
-996 ETDRIGVDQDYYSL
+996 ETDEIGVDQDYYSL
-1010 GGDSIMMLR
+1010 GGDSILMLR

-1054 TGQDAP
+1054 DRQDAP
-1060 LEPFALVSGID
+1060 LEPFALVSGVD
-1071 RARLTGLADAYP
+1071 RARLTGLVDAYP

-1090 LLYHSRERERTAVYH
+1090 LLYHSREHEKTAMYH

-1112 TTEWNEEALR
+1112 KTVWNEEALR
-1122 RAFDSL
+1122 RAFDGL

-1147 LQLVHQEVDGG
+1147 LQLVHREADGG
-1158 LEIADLRDLGEQ
+1158 LEIADLRGLGDQ
-1170 EAQAEVARHVEERRY
+1170 EAQAEIDRHVEERRY

-1200 HVLNASVELVFSFH
+1200 HVLNDSLELVFSFH

-1233 FLHNA
+1233 FLHHA
-1238 GRPVAAVPS
+1238 GQPVAAVPS
-1247 GPLPSPALY
+1247 GQLPSPALY
-1256 VREERRALASDSTRS
+1256 VREERRALASDVTRD

-1279 AELVQIDGFRPY
+1279 AELVQIDGLRPY
-1291 EPAGDEELIVHHVE
+1291 EPAGDKGIIVHQVE
-1305 LPDGLGATA
+1305 LPDGLGAEV
-1314 RSLARAHGL
+1314 RLLARAHGL

-1346 TTGLVTGGRP
+1346 TTGLVTGARP
-1356 EEAGAE
+1356 EEADAE

-1376 DTQPRTWLD
+1376 DTQPRTWID

-1393 ERDSHP
+1393 EQDSHP

-1420 AFNYVHLHVLTSLF
+1420 AFNYVHPHVLSSLF
-1434 EDTDMVLA
+1434 EDTDMALT

-1458 VVDPVDERLWLRMDC
+1458 VIDPVDERLWLRMDC
-1473 DGRTFSRAQVE
+1473 DGRTFSRSQVE
-1484 SLGRT
+1484 SIGRT
-1489 YLAVLQRM
+1489 YLAVLQQM
-1497 TEHPDADVDFAFLC
+1497 TEHPDAEADFAFLR
-1511 DPRDEAALRAGTT
+1511 DPRAEAALRAGSA
-1524 PGTTS
+1524 PGTDAD
-1529 GTGTTPGP
+1529 TPR
-1537 DGDAPMNVIRR
+1537 NVIRR

-1560 AVSCGSRQWTYA
+1560 AVSCGPRQWTYA
-1572 QLDEAAN
+1572 QLDDAAN
-1579 RIARGLIDAGARP
+1579 RIARGLIGAGART

-1629 ARLASMVAQADPLRI
+1629 ARLAAMVAQADPLRI
-1644 ITHETHAHLFE
+1644 LTHETHAHLFDD
-1655 RSARLLHVDDLLA
+1655 SSRLLYVDDLLA
-1668 VEPAPVGGTELPE
+1668 AEPEPGSGPELPD

-1714 SWQIPAASG
+1714 EWQIPSASG

-1750 GGTLQLLSEEER
+1750 GGTLQLLAEEER
-1762 RDMPALLRLLDREEV
+1762 RDMPALLRLMDREEV
-1777 ERAFMPFVALQQLA
+1777 ERAFMPCVALQQLA

-1852 PADFPDLPPVGVP
+1852 PAGFPDLPPIGTP
-1865 VDGIELHLLD
+1865 IDGIEIHLLD

-1886 GEIYVGGVC
+1886 GEVYIGGVC

-1914 PSGEPGARLYRTGD
+1914 PSGEAGARLYRTGD

-1942 RADSQVKVRGFRVEL
+1942 RADSQVKVRGYRVEL
-1957 AEVEL
+1957 AEVEI
-1962 AITKL
+1962 AIGKL

-1986 ADAFLAAFLVGD
+1986 GDAFLAAFLVGD
-1998 AEAVDLDEVRTR
+1998 AAAVDLDEVRAR
-2010 LRTALPDYMV
+2010 LRAALPDYMM

-2045 MPLAAPTA
+2045 MPLAVPTA
-2053 HAAPP
+2053 DAAPP

-2073 LELPT
+2073 LELPS

-2101 IEKRYGVSVPISSF
+2101 IEKRYGVSVPLSAF

-2131 NSAAE
+2131 DSAAE
-2136 FDPVVPIRTQGD
+2136 FDPVVPIRTQGS

-2160 HVLCYVRLARLLP
+2160 HVLCYVRLARHLP
-2173 QDQPVYALQAA
+2173 EDQPVYALQAA
-2184 GTVSGTEPLGSIPEL
+2184 GTVPGTEPLSSIPEL
-2199 ADSYLKAMRRACPE
+2199 AEGYLKAMRRACPE

-2224 GFIAFEMA
+2224 GFIAFEMT
-2232 RQLRRADP
+2232 RQLRRTDP
-2240 DALRSAV
+2240 GALQGTV
-2247 LIDPIFVKQGER
+2247 MIDPISVKQGER
-2259 PDAADHSLLE
+2259 PDVADHSLLE
-2269 WFFWELLWTGRSGT
+2269 WFFWELLWMERSGT
-2283 APVVPL
+2283 APVISL
-2289 PDGLAEEEKFDFIV
+2289 PDGLEEEAKFDFIV
-2303 EHATQAGVLPAGS
+2303 EHATREGVLPAGS
-2316 SRTTVRRLFGMF
+2316 SRTTVRRLFEMF
-2328 KAHWQAILSY
+2328 KAHWQAILTY
-2338 QPEPGDEDLVLL
+2338 QPEAGDEDLVLL
-2350 RATGGLPEILR
+2350 RATSELPEVLQ
-2361 PMHSAA
+2361 PMHGAA
-2367 RSLHEDPTNGWGALT
+2367 QSLHEDPTNGWGALT
-2382 TGRLQVVDVPGDHL
+2382 TGQLQVVDVPGDHL

-2402 HVNVIAEKIVEAV
+2402 HVNVVAQRIAEVIA
-2415 VDRLDHRQ
+2415 DRLDRRPT
-2423 ADRSGK
+2423 DRSGK